1 MIIFGI
7 AIFWHELCTRIYRYK
22 KQTTSHTRPYPYETP
37 QNPNIHTYMDN
48 NFSKDMVSLFHFSKE
63 EAERTECDN
72 VSPEHLLL
80 GMLRQNVS
88 NATRM
93 MHHVQPDLLSLKR
106 HLEKVAREH
115 KASAVPDKNNME
127 LNHEATRLMRLSMLE
142 ARAQHSVE
150 VDTEHLLRAMLK
162 DNGSTIQK
170 LLKEHGLTRENL
182 YGEVQ
187 NGYSQSDDDDRE
199 EAYGSDGEAS
209 GDEDESMSTV
219 GADSSPI
226 LTKKRTKSGTPV
238 LDNFCTDLT
247 EKARKGELDP
257 VVGRE
262 KEMERVAQIL
272 ARRKK
277 NNPILIGEPGVGKSA
292 IVEGLA
298 QRIVKR
304 KVSRQLWNKRVLT
317 LDMAAMVAGTKFRGQ
332 FEERIRNL
340 LQELENNPDIIIYID
355 EIHTIIGAGG
365 SQGSMDAANMLKPA
379 LARGQMQ
386 CIGATTIDEFR
397 KTIEKDGAL
406 DRRFQKIMVAASTA
420 EETLQILYRLRP
432 VYEKHHNVQYTDE
445 ALEACVQLTQRYIS
459 DRSFPDKAIDAMDE
473 SGARTHIFNIP
484 ASTEIDNL
492 ETELR
497 DIEER
502 KNMAISAQN
511 YEAAADL
518 RDELQQKGEQL
529 ELLQKAWIDQHE
541 QKDTRVTAETV
552 AQVVSVM
559 TGIPTHR
566 IGEEE
571 NSRLRR
577 LEKKLQDEVIG
588 QDEAVRKVARA
599 IQRSRVGLKD
609 PNRPIGTFL
618 FVGPTGVGKT
628 YLAKRLALE
637 MFGSE
642 AALIRIDMSEYG
654 EKHTVSRMMGAP
666 PGYVGYEEGGQLTE
680 RVRRKP
686 YSIVLLDEIEKAHP
700 DVFNILLQVM
710 DEGRLTDG
718 NGTTI
723 DFRNTVIIMTS
734 NSGTRQI
741 KDFGSGIG
749 FQSTPTAEE
758 RKQQTRSIVEKALKK
773 QFAPEFLNRLDD
785 IIYFDQL
792 SRQDILRIT
801 NIELKP
807 LLRRIRE
814 MGYTLELSEE
824 TIERI
829 ANEGYDVQYG
839 ARPLRRAI
847 QRIIEDPICEMLLAD
862 TGAGTED
869 GLPGISE
876 DKAIRL

>member
-1 MIIFGI
+1 MASVF
-7 AIFWHELCTRIYRYK
+7 
-22 KQTTSHTRPYPYETP
+22 
-37 QNPNIHTYMDN
+37 
-48 NFSKDMVSLFHFSKE
+48 NFSRE

-93 MHHVQPDLLSLKR
+93 MHRVQPDLLSLKR
-106 HLEKVAREH
+106 HLEKLVGERKVEV
-115 KASAVPDKNNME
+115 VPDKNSME
-127 LNHEATRLMRLSMLE
+127 LNREATRLMRLSILE
-142 ARAQHSVE
+142 ARAQHAEE
-150 VDTEHLLRAMLK
+150 VDTEHLLKAMLK
-162 DNGSTIQK
+162 DQGSPIQK
-170 LLKEHGLTRENL
+170 ILQEHGLTRENI

-187 NGYSQSDDDDRE
+187 YGYSPTDDKDEKDSE
-199 EAYGSDGEAS
+199 EDGFEMS
-209 GDEDESMSTV
+209 GPTDN
-219 GADSSPI
+219 DSPT
-226 LTKKRTKSGTPV
+226 LTKKKTSKTGTPV

-257 VVGRE
+257 VVGRD

-272 ARRKK
+272 SRRKK

-298 QRIVKR
+298 QRIIER
-304 KVSRQLWNKRVLT
+304 KVARQLWGKRVLT
-317 LDMAAMVAGTKFRGQ
+317 LDMAALVAGTKFRGQ
-332 FEERIRNL
+332 FEERVRNL
-340 LQELENNPDIIIYID
+340 LMELEKNPDIIIYID

-406 DRRFQKIMVAASTA
+406 DRRFQKIMVSPTTA
-420 EETLQILYRLRP
+420 EETLQILHRLKP
-432 VYEKHHNVQYTDE
+432 AYEKHHKVHYTDE

-459 DRSFPDKAIDAMDE
+459 DRAFPDKAIDAMDE
-473 SGARTHIFNIP
+473 SGARMHISNIP
-484 ASTEIDNL
+484 TSTEMDKL
-492 ETELR
+492 EEELR
-497 DIEER
+497 SIEER
-502 KNMAISAQN
+502 KNMAIKAQN

-518 RDELQQKGEQL
+518 RDELQMKSEQL
-529 ELLQKAWIDQHE
+529 EQLQQAWVE
-541 QKDTRVTAETV
+541 QQEQNRTEVTGETV
-552 AQVVSVM
+552 AQIVSIM
-559 TGIPTHR
+559 TGIPAHR
-566 IGEEE
+566 IGSEE
-571 NSRLRR
+571 NQRLRM
-577 LEKKLQDEVIG
+577 LDKNLQGNVIG
-588 QDEAVRKVARA
+588 QDDAVRKVVRA

-628 YLAKRLALE
+628 YLTKRLAVE

-642 AALIRIDMSEYG
+642 ASLIRIDMSEYG

-723 DFRNTVIIMTS
+723 DFRNTIIIMTS

-741 KDFGSGIG
+741 KDFGTGIG
-749 FQSTPTAEE
+749 FQSIPTDEE

-792 SRQDILRIT
+792 SRQDIERIAD
-801 NIELKP
+801 IELKP
-807 LLRRIRE
+807 LMRRISE
-814 MGYTLELSEE
+814 MGYTLEISES
-824 TIERI
+824 TKQQIV
-829 ANEGYDVQYG
+829 AEGYDVQYG

-847 QRIIEDPICEMLLAD
+847 QRIIEDPVCEMIL
-862 TGAGTED
+862 EEK
-869 GLPGISE
+869 IE
-876 DKAIRL
+876 DKVIKI

>member
-1 MIIFGI
+1 M
-7 AIFWHELCTRIYRYK
+7 L
-22 KQTTSHTRPYPYETP
+22 
-37 QNPNIHTYMDN
+37 MDN
-48 NFSKDMVSLFHFSKE
+48 KFSNDMASVFNYSRE

-88 NATRM
+88 KATRL
-93 MHHVQPDLLSLKR
+93 MHQVQPDLISLKR
-106 HLEKVAREH
+106 HLERMAHEKKVEV
-115 KASAVPDKNNME
+115 VPDKNSME
-127 LNHEATRLMRLSMLE
+127 LNRDATRLMRLSILE
-142 ARAQHSVE
+142 ARAQHSEE
-150 VDTEHLLRAMLK
+150 VDTEHLLKAMLK
-162 DNGSTIQK
+162 DQGSPIQQ
-170 LLKEHGLTRENL
+170 LLEEHGLTREKL
-182 YGEVQ
+182 YGETRS
-187 NGYSQSDDDDRE
+187 GYSQTDDDDDDQAE
-199 EAYGSDGEAS
+199 SNKGYEMSGGQESD
-209 GDEDESMSTV
+209 
-219 GADSSPI
+219 SPT
-226 LTKKRTKSGTPV
+226 LTKKKAHKSGTPV
-238 LDNFCTDLT
+238 LDNFCIDLT

-298 QRIVKR
+298 QRIIER
-304 KVSRQLWNKRVLT
+304 KVASQLWGKRILT
-317 LDMAAMVAGTKFRGQ
+317 LDMAGMVAGTKFRGQ
-332 FEERIRNL
+332 FEERVRNL
-340 LQELENNPDIIIYID
+340 LMELEANPDVIIYID

-406 DRRFQKIMVAASTA
+406 ERRFQKIIVAQSTA
-420 EETLQILYRLRP
+420 EETLQILHRLRP
-432 VYEKHHNVQYTDE
+432 AYEKHHKVKYTDE
-445 ALEACVQLTQRYIS
+445 ALEACVHLTQRYVS

-473 SGARTHIFNIP
+473 SGARMHIFNIP
-484 ASTEIDNL
+484 ANMEIDNL

-502 KNMAISAQN
+502 KNMAIKAQN
-511 YEAAADL
+511 YETAADL
-518 RDELQQKGEQL
+518 RDELQMKTEQL
-529 ELLQKAWIDQHE
+529 EQLQKAWVE
-541 QKDTRVTAETV
+541 QQEKNYTEVTAETV
-552 AQVVSVM
+552 AQVVSIM
-559 TGIPTHR
+559 TGIPAHR
-566 IGEEE
+566 IGDEE
-571 NSRLRR
+571 NSRLRQ
-577 LEKKLQDEVIG
+577 LEQNLKGSVVG
-588 QDEAVRKVARA
+588 QDDAVLKVTRA

-628 YLAKRLALE
+628 YLTKRLAME

-642 AALIRIDMSEYG
+642 ASLIRIDMSEYG

-741 KDFGSGIG
+741 KDFGTGIG
-749 FQSTPTAEE
+749 FQAMPTDED
-758 RKQQTRSIVEKALKK
+758 RKKQTRSIVEKALKK

-785 IIYFDQL
+785 IVFFDQL
-792 SRQDILRIT
+792 SQDDIRRIT
-801 NIELKP
+801 DIELRP
-807 LLRRIRE
+807 LLRRIKE
-814 MGYTLELSEE
+814 MGYTLELSED
-824 TIERI
+824 TIRKI
-829 ANEGYDVQYG
+829 ATEGYDVQYG

-847 QRIIEDPICEMLLAD
+847 QRIIEDPICEMLLSDKAD
-862 TGAGTED
+862 S
-869 GLPGISE
+869 ISE
-876 DKAIRL
+876 DKVIRL

>member
-1 MIIFGI
+1 
-7 AIFWHELCTRIYRYK
+7 
-22 KQTTSHTRPYPYETP
+22 
-37 QNPNIHTYMDN
+37 MDN
-48 NFSKDMVSLFHFSKE
+48 KFSNDMASVFNFSRE
-63 EAERTECDN
+63 EAERTKCDN

-93 MHHVQPDLLSLKR
+93 MHRVQPDLLSLKR
-106 HLEKVAREH
+106 HLEKMVGERKVEV
-115 KASAVPDKNNME
+115 VPDKNSME
-127 LNHEATRLMRLSMLE
+127 LNREATRLMRLSILE
-142 ARAQHSVE
+142 ARAQHAEE
-150 VDTEHLLRAMLK
+150 VDTEHLLKAMLK
-162 DNGSTIQK
+162 DQGSPIQK
-170 LLKEHGLTRENL
+170 VLQDHGLTRENVC
-182 YGEVQ
+182 GEIQ
-187 NGYSQSDDDDRE
+187 NGYSQTSDDDDVP
-199 EAYGSDGEAS
+199 AGGEYEMSNDDAS
-209 GDEDESMSTV
+209 GD
-219 GADSSPI
+219 SPT
-226 LTKKRTKSGTPV
+226 LTKKKTSKTGTPV

-257 VVGRE
+257 VVGRD

-272 ARRKK
+272 SRRKK

-298 QRIVKR
+298 QRIIER
-304 KVSRQLWNKRVLT
+304 KVARQLWGKRVLT
-317 LDMAAMVAGTKFRGQ
+317 LDMAALVAGTKFRGQ
-332 FEERIRNL
+332 FEERVRNL
-340 LQELENNPDIIIYID
+340 LMELEKNPDIIIYID

-406 DRRFQKIMVAASTA
+406 DRRFQKIMVAPTTA
-420 EETLQILYRLRP
+420 EETLQILHRLKP
-432 VYEKHHNVQYTDE
+432 AYEKHHKVHYTDE

-459 DRSFPDKAIDAMDE
+459 DRAFPDKAIDAMDE
-473 SGARTHIFNIP
+473 SGARMHISNIP
-484 ASTEIDNL
+484 TSTEMDKL
-492 ETELR
+492 EEELR
-497 DIEER
+497 SIEER
-502 KNMAISAQN
+502 KNMAIKAQN

-518 RDELQQKGEQL
+518 RDELQMKSEQL
-529 ELLQKAWIDQHE
+529 EQLQQAWVE
-541 QKDTRVTAETV
+541 QQEQNRTEVTGETV
-552 AQVVSVM
+552 AQIVSIM
-559 TGIPTHR
+559 TGIPAHR
-566 IGEEE
+566 IGSEE
-571 NSRLRR
+571 NQRLRM
-577 LEKKLQDEVIG
+577 LDKNLQGNVIG
-588 QDEAVRKVARA
+588 QDDAVRKVVRA

-628 YLAKRLALE
+628 YLTKRLAVE

-642 AALIRIDMSEYG
+642 ASLIRIDMSEYG

-723 DFRNTVIIMTS
+723 DFRNTIIIMTS

-741 KDFGSGIG
+741 KDFGTGIG
-749 FQSTPTAEE
+749 FQSTPTDEE

-792 SRQDILRIT
+792 SRQDIERIAD
-801 NIELKP
+801 IELKP
-807 LLRRIRE
+807 LMRRISE
-814 MGYTLELSEE
+814 MGYTLEISES
-824 TIERI
+824 TKQQIVS
-829 ANEGYDVQYG
+829 EGYDVQYG

-847 QRIIEDPICEMLLAD
+847 QRIVEDPVCEMILEEKIED
-862 TGAGTED
+862 
-869 GLPGISE
+869 
-876 DKAIRL
+876 KVIRI

>member
-1 MIIFGI
+1 
-7 AIFWHELCTRIYRYK
+7 
-22 KQTTSHTRPYPYETP
+22 
-37 QNPNIHTYMDN
+37 MDN
-48 NFSKDMVSLFHFSKE
+48 KFSKDMTSVFIFSKE

-80 GMLRQNVS
+80 GILRQNVS

-93 MHHVQPDLLSLKR
+93 MYHVQPDLLSLKR
-106 HLEKVAREH
+106 HLEEVAREH
-115 KASAVPDKNNME
+115 KATIVPDKNNME
-127 LNHEATRLMRLSMLE
+127 LSHEATRLMRLSVLE
-142 ARAQHSVE
+142 ARAQHADE
-150 VDTEHLLRAMLK
+150 VDTEHLLKAMLK
-162 DNGSTIQK
+162 DRGSNIQR

-182 YGEVQ
+182 CGEVQ
-187 NGYSQSDDDDRE
+187 DGYSYDNDDDKEDSESSNEEYAMSDSESRE
-199 EAYGSDGEAS
+199 AP
-209 GDEDESMSTV
+209 T
-219 GADSSPI
+219 
-226 LTKKRTKSGTPV
+226 LTKKKTTSGTPV

-247 EKARKGELDP
+247 DKARKGELDP
-257 VVGRE
+257 VVGRD

-272 ARRKK
+272 SRRKK

-298 QRIVKR
+298 QRIVKH
-304 KVSRQLWNKRVLT
+304 KVARQLWNKRVLT

-340 LQELENNPDIIIYID
+340 LHELENNPDIIIYID

-406 DRRFQKIMVAASTA
+406 ERRFQKIMVAPSTA
-420 EETLQILYRLRP
+420 EETLQILHRLRP
-432 VYEKHHNVQYTDE
+432 VYEKHHNVRYTDE
-445 ALEACVQLTQRYIS
+445 ALGACVQLTQRYIS

-473 SGARTHIFNIP
+473 SGARTHISNIP

-502 KNMAISAQN
+502 KNMAISTQN

-518 RDELQQKGEQL
+518 RDELQQKSEQL
-529 ELLQKAWIDQHE
+529 EQLQKAWVNEHE
-541 QKDTRVTAETV
+541 QKDTQVTAETV

-571 NSRLRR
+571 NSRLRQ
-577 LEKKLQDEVIG
+577 LEKNLQANVIG
-588 QDEAVRKVARA
+588 QDEAIRKVARA

-628 YLAKRLALE
+628 YLTKRLALE

-642 AALIRIDMSEYG
+642 TALIRIDMSEYG

-686 YSIVLLDEIEKAHP
+686 YSIVLLDEIEKAHT

-749 FQSTPTAEE
+749 FQSQPTVEE

-785 IIYFDQL
+785 VIYFDQL
-792 SRQDILRIT
+792 SREDIRRIT
-801 NIELKP
+801 DIELQP

-814 MGYTLELSEE
+814 MGYTLELSDE

-829 ANEGYDVQYG
+829 ATEGYDVQYG

-847 QRIIEDPICEMLLAD
+847 QRIIEDPICEILLSDVSESDNAD
-862 TGAGTED
+862 SPRKLSGNT
-869 GLPGISE
+869 
-876 DKAIRL
+876 IRL

>member
-1 MIIFGI
+1 MASVF
-7 AIFWHELCTRIYRYK
+7 
-22 KQTTSHTRPYPYETP
+22 
-37 QNPNIHTYMDN
+37 
-48 NFSKDMVSLFHFSKE
+48 NFSRE

-80 GMLRQNVS
+80 GILRQNVS

-93 MHHVQPDLLSLKR
+93 MHKVQPDLLSLKR
-106 HLEKVAREH
+106 HLEKVVLEKKVAV
-115 KASAVPDKNNME
+115 VPDRNSME
-127 LNHEATRLMRLSMLE
+127 LNRDATRLMRLSVLE
-142 ARAQHSVE
+142 ARAQHSEE
-150 VDTEHLLRAMLK
+150 VDTEHLLKAMLK
-162 DNGSTIQK
+162 DQGSPIQQ
-170 LLKEHGLTRENL
+170 LLEEHGLTRENL
-182 YGEVQ
+182 YGDVKS
-187 NGYSQSDDDDRE
+187 GYSQTDDE
-199 EAYGSDGEAS
+199 EESENGES
-209 GDEDESMSTV
+209 GFKTNDAINNDHPT
-219 GADSSPI
+219 
-226 LTKKRTKSGTPV
+226 LTKNKTAKSGTPV

-272 ARRKK
+272 SRRKK

-298 QRIVKR
+298 QRIIER
-304 KVSRQLWNKRVLT
+304 KVARQLWGKRVLT
-317 LDMAAMVAGTKFRGQ
+317 LDMAALVAGTKFRGQ
-332 FEERIRNL
+332 FEERVRNL
-340 LQELENNPDIIIYID
+340 LMELEKNPNIIIYID

-406 DRRFQKIMVAASTA
+406 DRRFQKIMVSPTTA
-420 EETLQILYRLRP
+420 EETLQILHRLKSA
-432 VYEKHHNVQYTDE
+432 YEKHHKVQYTDE

-459 DRSFPDKAIDAMDE
+459 DRAFPDKAIDAMDE
-473 SGARTHIFNIP
+473 SGARMHISNIP
-484 ASTEIDNL
+484 TSTEMDKL
-492 ETELR
+492 EEELR
-497 DIEER
+497 SIEER
-502 KNMAISAQN
+502 KNMAIKAQN

-518 RDELQQKGEQL
+518 RDELQMKSEQL
-529 ELLQKAWIDQHE
+529 ERLQQAWVE
-541 QKDTRVTAETV
+541 QQEQNRSEVTSETV
-552 AQVVSVM
+552 AQIVSIM
-559 TGIPTHR
+559 TGIPAHR
-566 IGEEE
+566 IGSEE
-571 NSRLRR
+571 NQRLRM
-577 LEKKLQDEVIG
+577 LDKNLQGNVIG
-588 QDEAVRKVARA
+588 QDEAVRKVVRA

-628 YLAKRLALE
+628 YLTKRLALE

-642 AALIRIDMSEYG
+642 ASLIRIDMSEYG

-723 DFRNTVIIMTS
+723 DFRNTIIIMTS

-741 KDFGSGIG
+741 KDFGTGIG
-749 FQSTPTAEE
+749 FQTTPSDEE
-758 RKQQTRSIVEKALKK
+758 RKQQTRAIVEKALKK

-792 SRQDILRIT
+792 SRQDIQKIAE
-801 NIELKP
+801 IELKP
-807 LLRRIRE
+807 LVRRISE
-814 MGYTLELSEE
+814 MGYTLEISEK
-824 TIERI
+824 TKDRI
-829 ANEGYDVQYG
+829 VAEGYDLQYG

-847 QRIIEDPICEMLLAD
+847 QRLIEDPICEMLLANQIE
-862 TGAGTED
+862 GQVIK
-869 GLPGISE
+869 L
-876 DKAIRL
+876 

>member
-1 MIIFGI
+1 
-7 AIFWHELCTRIYRYK
+7 
-22 KQTTSHTRPYPYETP
+22 
-37 QNPNIHTYMDN
+37 MDN
-48 NFSKDMVSLFHFSKE
+48 KFSNDMASVFNFSRE
-63 EAERTECDN
+63 EAQRTECDN

-88 NATRM
+88 KTTRL
-93 MHHVQPDLLSLKR
+93 MHEIQPDLLSLKR
-106 HLEKVAREH
+106 HLEKRVGEKKVAV
-115 KASAVPDKNNME
+115 VPDKNAIEMNR
-127 LNHEATRLMRLSMLE
+127 EATRLMRLSILE
-142 ARAQHSVE
+142 ARAQHADE
-150 VDTEHLLRAMLK
+150 VDTEHLLKAMLK
-162 DNGSTIQK
+162 DQGSPIQQI
-170 LLKEHGLTRENL
+170 LEEHGLTRENL
-182 YGEVQ
+182 FGDVR
-187 NGYSQSDDDDRE
+187 NGYSHTN
-199 EAYGSDGEAS
+199 
-209 GDEDESMSTV
+209 DEDDENENGSTDDGFELS
-219 GADSSPI
+219 GAADNDSPI
-226 LTKKRTKSGTPV
+226 LTKKKTSKTGTPV

-272 ARRKK
+272 SRRKK

-298 QRIVKR
+298 QRIIER
-304 KVSRQLWNKRVLT
+304 KVARQLWGKRVLT
-317 LDMAAMVAGTKFRGQ
+317 LDMAALVAGTKFRGQ
-332 FEERIRNL
+332 FEERVRNL
-340 LQELENNPDIIIYID
+340 LMELEKNPDIIIYID

-406 DRRFQKIMVAASTA
+406 DRRFQKIMVSPTTA
-420 EETLQILYRLRP
+420 EETLQILHRLKSA
-432 VYEKHHNVQYTDE
+432 YEKHHKVQYTDE

-459 DRSFPDKAIDAMDE
+459 DQAFPDKAIDAMDE
-473 SGARTHIFNIP
+473 SGARMHISNIP
-484 ASTEIDNL
+484 TSTEMDKL
-492 ETELR
+492 EEELR
-497 DIEER
+497 SIEER
-502 KNMAISAQN
+502 KNMAIKAQN

-518 RDELQQKGEQL
+518 RDELQMKSEQL
-529 ELLQKAWIDQHE
+529 ERLQQAWVE
-541 QKDTRVTAETV
+541 QQEQNRSEVTSETV
-552 AQVVSVM
+552 AQIVSIM
-559 TGIPTHR
+559 TGIPAHR
-566 IGEEE
+566 IGSEE
-571 NSRLRR
+571 NQRLRM
-577 LEKKLQDEVIG
+577 LDKNLQGNVIG
-588 QDEAVRKVARA
+588 QDEAVRKVVRA

-628 YLAKRLALE
+628 YLTKRLALE

-642 AALIRIDMSEYG
+642 ASLIRIDMSEYG

-723 DFRNTVIIMTS
+723 DFRNTIIIMTS

-741 KDFGSGIG
+741 KDFGTGIG
-749 FQSTPTAEE
+749 FQTAPSDEE
-758 RKQQTRSIVEKALKK
+758 RKQQTRAIVEKALKK

-792 SRQDILRIT
+792 SRQDIQKIAE
-801 NIELKP
+801 IELKP
-807 LLRRIRE
+807 LVRRISE
-814 MGYTLELSEE
+814 MGYTLEISEK
-824 TIERI
+824 TKDRI
-829 ANEGYDVQYG
+829 VAEGYDLQYG

-847 QRIIEDPICEMLLAD
+847 QRLIEDPICEMLLANQIE
-862 TGAGTED
+862 GQVIK
-869 GLPGISE
+869 L
-876 DKAIRL
+876 

>member
-1 MIIFGI
+1 MASVF
-7 AIFWHELCTRIYRYK
+7 
-22 KQTTSHTRPYPYETP
+22 
-37 QNPNIHTYMDN
+37 N
-48 NFSKDMVSLFHFSKE
+48 FSKE

-80 GMLRQNVS
+80 GILRQNVS
-88 NATRM
+88 KATRM
-93 MHHVQPDLLSLKR
+93 MYKVQPDLLSLKR
-106 HLEKVAREH
+106 HLEKVARER
-115 KASAVPDKNNME
+115 KVATVPDRNSLE
-127 LNHEATRLMRLSMLE
+127 LNREATRLMRLSVLE
-142 ARAQHSVE
+142 ARAQHSEE

-162 DNGSTIQK
+162 DQGSPIQQ
-170 LLKEHGLTRENL
+170 LLEEHGLTRENV
-182 YGEVQ
+182 YGDVKD
-187 NGYSQSDDDDRE
+187 GYSHLD
-199 EAYGSDGEAS
+199 
-209 GDEDESMSTV
+209 DEDESEKSDGRFETS
-219 GADSSPI
+219 GFIDKDSST
-226 LTKKRTKSGTPV
+226 LTMKKSSKSGTPV

-247 EKARKGELDP
+247 AKARKGELDP

-272 ARRKK
+272 SRRKK

-298 QRIVKR
+298 QRIVER
-304 KVSRQLWNKRVLT
+304 KVARQLWGKRILT
-317 LDMAAMVAGTKFRGQ
+317 LDMASMVAGTKFRGQ
-332 FEERIRNL
+332 FEERVRNL
-340 LQELENNPDIIIYID
+340 LQELEANPDVIIYID

-406 DRRFQKIMVAASTA
+406 DRRFQKIIVAQSTA

-432 VYEKHHNVQYTDE
+432 AYEKHHKVQYTDE
-445 ALEACVQLTQRYIS
+445 ALDACVRLTQRYVS

-473 SGARTHIFNIP
+473 SGARMHIFNIP
-484 ASTEIDNL
+484 ANMEIDNL

-502 KNMAISAQN
+502 KNMAIKSQN

-518 RDELQQKGEQL
+518 RDELQMKSEQL
-529 ELLQKAWIDQHE
+529 EQLQRAWVEE
-541 QKDTRVTAETV
+541 QEQNHTLVTEDTV
-552 AQVVSVM
+552 AQVVSIM
-559 TGIPTHR
+559 TGIPAHR
-566 IGEEE
+566 IGDEE
-571 NSRLRR
+571 NTRLRQ
-577 LEKKLQDEVIG
+577 LHKNLHDCVVG
-588 QDEAVRKVARA
+588 QDEAVQKVARA

-628 YLAKRLALE
+628 YLTKRLAVE

-642 AALIRIDMSEYG
+642 ASLIRIDMSEYG

-723 DFRNTVIIMTS
+723 DFRNTIIIMTS

-741 KDFGSGIG
+741 KDFGTGIG
-749 FQSTPTAEE
+749 FQNRSTDED

-785 IIYFDQL
+785 IVYFDQL
-792 SRQDILRIT
+792 SREDIRRIAD
-801 NIELKP
+801 IELKP
-807 LLRRIRE
+807 LLRRIKE
-814 MGYTLELSEE
+814 MGYTLELSDK
-824 TIERI
+824 TIEQI
-829 ANEGYDVQYG
+829 ATEGYDVQYG

-847 QRIIEDPICEMLLAD
+847 QRIIEDPICEMLLA
-862 TGAGTED
+862 EHSE
-869 GLPGISE
+869 GIDE
-876 DKAIRL
+876 NRVIRL

>member
-1 MIIFGI
+1 MNNKFSNDM
-7 AIFWHELCTRIYRYK
+7 ASVF
-22 KQTTSHTRPYPYETP
+22 
-37 QNPNIHTYMDN
+37 
-48 NFSKDMVSLFHFSKE
+48 NFSRE

-88 NATRM
+88 KTTRL
-93 MHHVQPDLLSLKR
+93 MHQVQPDLLSLKH
-106 HLEKVAREH
+106 HLEKMVREKKVAV
-115 KASAVPDKNNME
+115 VPDKNAME
-127 LNHEATRLMRLSMLE
+127 LNRDATRLMRLSILE
-142 ARAQHSVE
+142 ARAQHSDE
-150 VDTEHLLRAMLK
+150 VDTEHLLKAMLK
-162 DNGSTIQK
+162 DQGSPIQQI
-170 LLKEHGLTRENL
+170 LEEHGLTRENL
-182 YGEVQ
+182 YGDVKS
-187 NGYSQSDDDDRE
+187 GYSHTD
-199 EAYGSDGEAS
+199 
-209 GDEDESMSTV
+209 DEDEKDGEDDGFEMS
-219 GADSSPI
+219 GPAENDSPT
-226 LTKKRTKSGTPV
+226 LTKKKTSKSGTPV

-257 VVGRE
+257 VVGRD

-272 ARRKK
+272 SRRKK

-298 QRIVKR
+298 QRIIER
-304 KVSRQLWNKRVLT
+304 KVARQLWGKRVLT
-317 LDMAAMVAGTKFRGQ
+317 LDMAALVAGTKFRGQ
-332 FEERIRNL
+332 FEERVRNL
-340 LQELENNPDIIIYID
+340 LMELEKNPDIIIYID

-406 DRRFQKIMVAASTA
+406 DRRFQKIMVAPTTA
-420 EETLQILYRLRP
+420 EETLQILHRLKP
-432 VYEKHHNVQYTDE
+432 AYEKHHKVHYTDE

-459 DRSFPDKAIDAMDE
+459 DRAFPDKAIDVMDE
-473 SGARTHIFNIP
+473 SGARMHISNIP
-484 ASTEIDNL
+484 TSTEMDKL
-492 ETELR
+492 EEELR
-497 DIEER
+497 SIEER
-502 KNMAISAQN
+502 KNMAIKAQN

-518 RDELQQKGEQL
+518 RDELQMKSEQL
-529 ELLQKAWIDQHE
+529 EQLQQAWVE
-541 QKDTRVTAETV
+541 QQEQNRTEVTGETV
-552 AQVVSVM
+552 AQIVSIM
-559 TGIPTHR
+559 TGIPAHR
-566 IGEEE
+566 IGSEE
-571 NSRLRR
+571 NQRLRM
-577 LEKKLQDEVIG
+577 LDKNLQGNVIG
-588 QDEAVRKVARA
+588 QDDAVRKVVRA

-628 YLAKRLALE
+628 YLTKRLAVE

-642 AALIRIDMSEYG
+642 ASLIRIDMSEYG

-723 DFRNTVIIMTS
+723 DFRNTIIIMTS

-741 KDFGSGIG
+741 KDFGTGIG
-749 FQSTPTAEE
+749 FQSTPTDEE

-792 SRQDILRIT
+792 SREDIQKIAD
-801 NIELKP
+801 IELKP
-807 LLRRIRE
+807 LLRRISE
-814 MGYTLELSEE
+814 MGYTLEISDS
-824 TIERI
+824 TKQQIV
-829 ANEGYDVQYG
+829 AEGYDVQYG

-847 QRIIEDPICEMLLAD
+847 QRIIEDPVCEMIL
-862 TGAGTED
+862 EER
-869 GLPGISE
+869 IE
-876 DKAIRL
+876 DKVIRI

>member
-1 MIIFGI
+1 MPTNI
-7 AIFWHELCTRIYRYK
+7 
-22 KQTTSHTRPYPYETP
+22 KQGSISHFYT
-37 QNPNIHTYMDN
+37 MDN
-48 NFSKDMVSLFHFSKE
+48 KFSNDMASVFNFSRE
-63 EAERTECDN
+63 EAERTKCDN

-93 MHHVQPDLLSLKR
+93 MHRVQPDLLSLKR
-106 HLEKVAREH
+106 HLEKMVGERKVEV
-115 KASAVPDKNNME
+115 VPDKNSME
-127 LNHEATRLMRLSMLE
+127 LNREATRLMRLSILE
-142 ARAQHSVE
+142 ARAQHAEE
-150 VDTEHLLRAMLK
+150 VDTEHLLKAMLK
-162 DNGSTIQK
+162 DQGSPIQK
-170 LLKEHGLTRENL
+170 VLQDHGLTRENVC
-182 YGEVQ
+182 GEIQ
-187 NGYSQSDDDDRE
+187 NGYSQTSDDDDVP
-199 EAYGSDGEAS
+199 AGGEYEMSNDDAS
-209 GDEDESMSTV
+209 GD
-219 GADSSPI
+219 SPT
-226 LTKKRTKSGTPV
+226 LTKKKTSKTGTPV

-257 VVGRE
+257 VVGRD

-272 ARRKK
+272 SRRKK

-298 QRIVKR
+298 QRIIER
-304 KVSRQLWNKRVLT
+304 KVARQLWGKRVLT
-317 LDMAAMVAGTKFRGQ
+317 LDMAALVAGTKFRGQ
-332 FEERIRNL
+332 FEERVRNL
-340 LQELENNPDIIIYID
+340 LMELEKNPDIIIYID

-406 DRRFQKIMVAASTA
+406 DRRFQKIMVAPTTA
-420 EETLQILYRLRP
+420 EETLQILHRLKP
-432 VYEKHHNVQYTDE
+432 AYEKHHKVHYTDE

-459 DRSFPDKAIDAMDE
+459 DRAFPDKAIDAMDE
-473 SGARTHIFNIP
+473 SGARMHISNIP
-484 ASTEIDNL
+484 TSTEMDKL
-492 ETELR
+492 EEELR
-497 DIEER
+497 SIEER
-502 KNMAISAQN
+502 KNMAIKAQN

-518 RDELQQKGEQL
+518 RDELQMKSEQL
-529 ELLQKAWIDQHE
+529 EQLQQAWVE
-541 QKDTRVTAETV
+541 QQEQNRTEVTGETV
-552 AQVVSVM
+552 AQIVSIM
-559 TGIPTHR
+559 TGIPAHR
-566 IGEEE
+566 IGSEE
-571 NSRLRR
+571 NQRLRM
-577 LEKKLQDEVIG
+577 LDKNLQGNVIG
-588 QDEAVRKVARA
+588 QDDAVRKVVRA

-628 YLAKRLALE
+628 YLTKRLAVE

-642 AALIRIDMSEYG
+642 ASLIRIDMSEYG

-723 DFRNTVIIMTS
+723 DFRNTIIIMTS

-741 KDFGSGIG
+741 KDFGTGIG
-749 FQSTPTAEE
+749 FQSMPTDEE

-792 SRQDILRIT
+792 SRQDIERIAD
-801 NIELKP
+801 IELKP
-807 LLRRIRE
+807 LMRRISE
-814 MGYTLELSEE
+814 MGYTLEISES
-824 TIERI
+824 TKQQIV
-829 ANEGYDVQYG
+829 AEGYDVQYG

-847 QRIIEDPICEMLLAD
+847 QRIIEDPVCEMIL
-862 TGAGTED
+862 EEK
-869 GLPGISE
+869 IE
-876 DKAIRL
+876 DKIIRI

>member
-1 MIIFGI
+1 MASVF
-7 AIFWHELCTRIYRYK
+7 
-22 KQTTSHTRPYPYETP
+22 
-37 QNPNIHTYMDN
+37 N
-48 NFSKDMVSLFHFSKE
+48 FSKE

-80 GMLRQNVS
+80 GILRQNVS
-88 NATRM
+88 KATRM
-93 MHHVQPDLLSLKR
+93 MYKVQPDLLSLKR
-106 HLEKVAREH
+106 HLEKVARER
-115 KASAVPDKNNME
+115 KVATVPDRNSLE
-127 LNHEATRLMRLSMLE
+127 LNREATRLMRLSVLE
-142 ARAQHSVE
+142 ARAQHSEE

-162 DNGSTIQK
+162 DQGSPIQQ
-170 LLKEHGLTRENL
+170 LLEEHGLTRENV
-182 YGEVQ
+182 YGDVKD
-187 NGYSQSDDDDRE
+187 GYSQMDDEDKSE
-199 EAYGSDGEAS
+199 KSDGRFETS
-209 GDEDESMSTV
+209 GSIDKESSTLTMKK
-219 GADSSPI
+219 SS
-226 LTKKRTKSGTPV
+226 KSGTPV

-247 EKARKGELDP
+247 AKARKGELDP

-272 ARRKK
+272 SRRKK

-298 QRIVKR
+298 QRIVER
-304 KVSRQLWNKRVLT
+304 KVARQLWGKRILT
-317 LDMAAMVAGTKFRGQ
+317 LDMASMVAGTKFRGQ
-332 FEERIRNL
+332 FEERVRNL
-340 LQELENNPDIIIYID
+340 LQELEANPDVIIYID

-406 DRRFQKIMVAASTA
+406 DRRFQKIIVAQSTA

-432 VYEKHHNVQYTDE
+432 AYEKHHKVQYTDE
-445 ALEACVQLTQRYIS
+445 ALDACVRLTQRYVS

-473 SGARTHIFNIP
+473 SGARMHIFNIP
-484 ASTEIDNL
+484 ANMEIDNL

-502 KNMAISAQN
+502 KNMAIKSQN

-518 RDELQQKGEQL
+518 RDELQMKSEQL
-529 ELLQKAWIDQHE
+529 EQLQRAWVEE
-541 QKDTRVTAETV
+541 QEQNHTLVTEDTV
-552 AQVVSVM
+552 AQVVSIM
-559 TGIPTHR
+559 TGIPAHR
-566 IGEEE
+566 IGDEE
-571 NSRLRR
+571 NTRLRQ
-577 LEKKLQDEVIG
+577 LHKNLHDCVVG
-588 QDEAVRKVARA
+588 QDEAVQKVARA

-628 YLAKRLALE
+628 YLTKRLAVE

-642 AALIRIDMSEYG
+642 ASLIRIDMSEYG

-723 DFRNTVIIMTS
+723 DFRNTIIIMTS

-741 KDFGSGIG
+741 KDFGTGIG
-749 FQSTPTAEE
+749 FQNRSTDED

-785 IIYFDQL
+785 IVYFDQL
-792 SRQDILRIT
+792 SREDIRRIAD
-801 NIELKP
+801 IELKP
-807 LLRRIRE
+807 LLRRIKE
-814 MGYTLELSEE
+814 MGYTLELSDK
-824 TIERI
+824 TIEQI
-829 ANEGYDVQYG
+829 ATEGYDVQYG

-847 QRIIEDPICEMLLAD
+847 QRIIEDPICEMLLA
-862 TGAGTED
+862 EHSE
-869 GLPGISE
+869 GIDE
-876 DKAIRL
+876 NRVIRL

>member
-1 MIIFGI
+1 
-7 AIFWHELCTRIYRYK
+7 
-22 KQTTSHTRPYPYETP
+22 
-37 QNPNIHTYMDN
+37 MDN
-48 NFSKDMVSLFHFSKE
+48 KFSNDMASVFNFSRE

-88 NATRM
+88 KATRLM
-93 MHHVQPDLLSLKR
+93 SKIQPDLLSLKR
-106 HLEKVAREH
+106 HLEKVARER
-115 KASAVPDKNNME
+115 KVAVVPDKSSME
-127 LNHEATRLMRLSMLE
+127 LNRDATRLMRLSVLE
-142 ARAQHSVE
+142 ARAQHSEE
-150 VDTEHLLRAMLK
+150 VDTEHLLKAMLK
-162 DNGSTIQK
+162 DQGSSIQQ
-170 LLKEHGLTRENL
+170 LLEEHGLTRENL
-182 YGEVQ
+182 YGDVKS
-187 NGYSQSDDDDRE
+187 GYSHTGNDDDQEGGDNAFE
-199 EAYGSDGEAS
+199 MSGASDNDAS
-209 GDEDESMSTV
+209 STV
-219 GADSSPI
+219 I
-226 LTKKRTKSGTPV
+226 KKKVTKSGTPV

-272 ARRKK
+272 SRRKK

-298 QRIVKR
+298 QRIVER
-304 KVSRQLWNKRVLT
+304 KVARQLWGKRILT
-317 LDMAAMVAGTKFRGQ
+317 LDMASMVAGTKFRGQ
-332 FEERIRNL
+332 FEERVRNL
-340 LQELENNPDIIIYID
+340 LQELESNPDVIIYID

-406 DRRFQKIMVAASTA
+406 DRRFQKIMVVASTQ
-420 EETLQILYRLRP
+420 EETLQILHRLRP
-432 VYEKHHNVQYTDE
+432 AYEKHHKVQYTDE
-445 ALEACVQLTQRYIS
+445 ALDACVRLTQRYIS

-473 SGARTHIFNIP
+473 SGARMHIFNIP
-484 ASTEIDNL
+484 ANMEIDNL
-492 ETELR
+492 ETELC

-502 KNMAISAQN
+502 KNLAIKAQN
-511 YEAAADL
+511 YETAADL
-518 RDELQQKGEQL
+518 RDELQMKSEQL
-529 ELLQKAWIDQHE
+529 EALQRAWAEE
-541 QKDTRVTAETV
+541 QEKNYTQVTAETV
-552 AQVVSVM
+552 AQVVSIM
-559 TGIPTHR
+559 TGIPAHR
-566 IGEEE
+566 IGDEE
-571 NSRLRR
+571 NNRLRQ
-577 LEKKLQDEVIG
+577 LENNLRESVVG
-588 QDEAVRKVARA
+588 QDEAVRKVTRA

-628 YLAKRLALE
+628 YLTKRLALE
-637 MFGSE
+637 MFGSDS
-642 AALIRIDMSEYG
+642 ALIRIDMSEYG

-686 YSIVLLDEIEKAHP
+686 YSIVLLDEIEKAHA

-723 DFRNTVIIMTS
+723 DFRNTIIIMTS

-741 KDFGSGIG
+741 KDFGTGIG
-749 FQSTPTAEE
+749 FQSVVTDED
-758 RKQQTRSIVEKALKK
+758 RKNQTRSIVEKALKK

-785 IIYFDQL
+785 IVYFDQL
-792 SRQDILRIT
+792 SREDIRRIAD
-801 NIELKP
+801 IELRP
-807 LLRRIRE
+807 LLRRIAE
-814 MGYTLELSEE
+814 MGYTLELSDK
-824 TIERI
+824 TIEKI
-829 ANEGYDVQYG
+829 ASEGYDVQYG

-862 TGAGTED
+862 TPESVG
-869 GLPGISE
+869 E
-876 DKAIRL
+876 DKVIRL

>member
-1 MIIFGI
+1 M
-7 AIFWHELCTRIYRYK
+7 L
-22 KQTTSHTRPYPYETP
+22 
-37 QNPNIHTYMDN
+37 MDN
-48 NFSKDMVSLFHFSKE
+48 KFSNDMASVFNYSRE

-88 NATRM
+88 KATRL
-93 MHHVQPDLLSLKR
+93 MHQVQPDLISLKR
-106 HLEKVAREH
+106 HLERMAHEKKVEV
-115 KASAVPDKNNME
+115 VPDKNSME
-127 LNHEATRLMRLSMLE
+127 LNRDATRLMRLSILE
-142 ARAQHSVE
+142 ARAQHSEE
-150 VDTEHLLRAMLK
+150 VDTEHLLKAMLK
-162 DNGSTIQK
+162 DQGSPIQQ
-170 LLKEHGLTRENL
+170 LLEEHGLTREKL
-182 YGEVQ
+182 YGETR
-187 NGYSQSDDDDRE
+187 NGYSQTDDDD
-199 EAYGSDGEAS
+199 D
-209 GDEDESMSTV
+209 DQ
-219 GADSSPI
+219 ADSNKGYEMSGGQESDSPT
-226 LTKKRTKSGTPV
+226 LTKKKAHKSGTPV
-238 LDNFCTDLT
+238 LDNFCIDLT

-272 ARRKK
+272 SRRKK

-298 QRIVKR
+298 QRIIER
-304 KVSRQLWNKRVLT
+304 KVASQLWGKRILT
-317 LDMAAMVAGTKFRGQ
+317 LDMAGMVAGTKFRGQ
-332 FEERIRNL
+332 FEERVRNL
-340 LQELENNPDIIIYID
+340 LMELEANPDVIIYID

-406 DRRFQKIMVAASTA
+406 ERRFQKIIVAQSTA
-420 EETLQILYRLRP
+420 EETLQILHRLRP
-432 VYEKHHNVQYTDE
+432 AYEKHHKVKYTDE
-445 ALEACVQLTQRYIS
+445 ALEACVHLTQRYVS

-473 SGARTHIFNIP
+473 SGARMHIFNIP
-484 ASTEIDNL
+484 ANMEIDNL

-502 KNMAISAQN
+502 KNMAIKAQN
-511 YEAAADL
+511 YETAADL
-518 RDELQQKGEQL
+518 RDELQMKTEQL
-529 ELLQKAWIDQHE
+529 EQLQKAWVE
-541 QKDTRVTAETV
+541 QQEKNYTEVTAETV
-552 AQVVSVM
+552 AQVVSIM
-559 TGIPTHR
+559 TGIPAHR
-566 IGEEE
+566 IGDEE
-571 NSRLRR
+571 NSRLRL
-577 LEKKLQDEVIG
+577 LEQNLKGSVVG
-588 QDEAVRKVARA
+588 QDDAVLKVTRA

-628 YLAKRLALE
+628 YLTKRLAME

-642 AALIRIDMSEYG
+642 ASLIRIDMSEYG

-741 KDFGSGIG
+741 KDFGTGIG
-749 FQSTPTAEE
+749 FQAMPTDED
-758 RKQQTRSIVEKALKK
+758 RKKQTRSIVEKALKK

-785 IIYFDQL
+785 IVFFDQL
-792 SRQDILRIT
+792 SQDDIRRIT
-801 NIELKP
+801 DIELRP
-807 LLRRIRE
+807 LLRRIKE
-814 MGYTLELSEE
+814 MGYTLELSED
-824 TIERI
+824 TINKI
-829 ANEGYDVQYG
+829 ATEGYDVQYG

-847 QRIIEDPICEMLLAD
+847 QRIIEDPICEMLLSDKAD
-862 TGAGTED
+862 
-869 GLPGISE
+869 GISE
-876 DKAIRL
+876 DKVIRL

>member
-1 MIIFGI
+1 M
-7 AIFWHELCTRIYRYK
+7 L
-22 KQTTSHTRPYPYETP
+22 
-37 QNPNIHTYMDN
+37 MDN
-48 NFSKDMVSLFHFSKE
+48 KFSNDMASVFNYSRE

-88 NATRM
+88 KATRL
-93 MHHVQPDLLSLKR
+93 MHQVQPDLISLKR
-106 HLEKVAREH
+106 HLERMAHEKKVEV
-115 KASAVPDKNNME
+115 VPDKNSME
-127 LNHEATRLMRLSMLE
+127 LNRDATRLMRLSILE
-142 ARAQHSVE
+142 ARAQHSEE
-150 VDTEHLLRAMLK
+150 VDTEHLLKAMLK
-162 DNGSTIQK
+162 DQGSPIQQ
-170 LLKEHGLTRENL
+170 LLEEHGLTREKL
-182 YGEVQ
+182 YGETR
-187 NGYSQSDDDDRE
+187 NGYSQTDDDDDDQAE
-199 EAYGSDGEAS
+199 SNKGYEMSGGQESD
-209 GDEDESMSTV
+209 
-219 GADSSPI
+219 SPT
-226 LTKKRTKSGTPV
+226 LTKKKAHKSGTPV
-238 LDNFCTDLT
+238 LDNFCIDLT

-298 QRIVKR
+298 QRIVER
-304 KVSRQLWNKRVLT
+304 KVASQLWGKRILT
-317 LDMAAMVAGTKFRGQ
+317 LDMAGMVAGTKFRGQ
-332 FEERIRNL
+332 FEERVRNL
-340 LQELENNPDIIIYID
+340 LIELEANPDVIIYID

-406 DRRFQKIMVAASTA
+406 ERRFQKIIVAQSTA
-420 EETLQILYRLRP
+420 EETLQILHRLRP
-432 VYEKHHNVQYTDE
+432 AYEKHHKVKYTDE
-445 ALEACVQLTQRYIS
+445 ALEACVHLTQRYVS

-473 SGARTHIFNIP
+473 SGARMHIFNIP
-484 ASTEIDNL
+484 ANMEIDNL

-502 KNMAISAQN
+502 KNMAIKAQN
-511 YEAAADL
+511 YETAADL
-518 RDELQQKGEQL
+518 RDELQMKTEQL
-529 ELLQKAWIDQHE
+529 EQLQKAWVE
-541 QKDTRVTAETV
+541 QQEKNYTEVTAETV
-552 AQVVSVM
+552 AQVVSIM
-559 TGIPTHR
+559 TGIPAHR
-566 IGEEE
+566 IGDEE
-571 NSRLRR
+571 NSRLRL
-577 LEKKLQDEVIG
+577 LEQNLKGSVVG
-588 QDEAVRKVARA
+588 QDDAVLKVTRA

-628 YLAKRLALE
+628 YLTKRLAME

-642 AALIRIDMSEYG
+642 ASLIRIDMSEYG

-741 KDFGSGIG
+741 KDFGTGIG
-749 FQSTPTAEE
+749 FQAMPTDED
-758 RKQQTRSIVEKALKK
+758 RKKQTRSIVEKALKK

-785 IIYFDQL
+785 IVFFDQL
-792 SRQDILRIT
+792 SQEDIRRIT
-801 NIELKP
+801 DIELRP
-807 LLRRIRE
+807 LLRRIKE
-814 MGYTLELSEE
+814 MGYTLELSED
-824 TIERI
+824 TINKI
-829 ANEGYDVQYG
+829 ATEGYDVQYG

-847 QRIIEDPICEMLLAD
+847 QRIIEDPICEMLLSDKAD
-862 TGAGTED
+862 
-869 GLPGISE
+869 GISE
-876 DKAIRL
+876 DKVIRL

>member
-1 MIIFGI
+1 
-7 AIFWHELCTRIYRYK
+7 
-22 KQTTSHTRPYPYETP
+22 
-37 QNPNIHTYMDN
+37 MDN
-48 NFSKDMVSLFHFSKE
+48 KFSNDMASVFNFSRE

-88 NATRM
+88 KTTRL
-93 MHHVQPDLLSLKR
+93 MHQVQPDLLSLKR
-106 HLEKVAREH
+106 HLEKMVRE
-115 KASAVPDKNNME
+115 KKVGVVPDKNAME
-127 LNHEATRLMRLSMLE
+127 LNRDATRLMRLSILE
-142 ARAQHSVE
+142 ARAQHSDE
-150 VDTEHLLRAMLK
+150 VDTEHLLKAMLK
-162 DNGSTIQK
+162 DQGSPIQQI
-170 LLKEHGLTRENL
+170 LEEHGLTRENL
-182 YGEVQ
+182 YGDVKS
-187 NGYSQSDDDDRE
+187 GYSHTD
-199 EAYGSDGEAS
+199 
-209 GDEDESMSTV
+209 DEDEKDGEDDGFEMS
-219 GADSSPI
+219 GPAENDSPT
-226 LTKKRTKSGTPV
+226 LTKKKTSKTGTPV

-257 VVGRE
+257 VVGRD

-272 ARRKK
+272 SRRKK

-298 QRIVKR
+298 QRIIER
-304 KVSRQLWNKRVLT
+304 KVARQLWGKRVLT
-317 LDMAAMVAGTKFRGQ
+317 LDMAALVAGTKFRGQ
-332 FEERIRNL
+332 FEERVRNL
-340 LQELENNPDIIIYID
+340 LMELEKNPDIIIYID

-406 DRRFQKIMVAASTA
+406 DRRFQKIMVAPTTA
-420 EETLQILYRLRP
+420 EETLQILHRLKP
-432 VYEKHHNVQYTDE
+432 VYEKHHKVHYTDE

-459 DRSFPDKAIDAMDE
+459 DRAFPDKAIDAMDE
-473 SGARTHIFNIP
+473 SGARMHISNIP
-484 ASTEIDNL
+484 TSTEMDKL
-492 ETELR
+492 EEELR
-497 DIEER
+497 SIEER
-502 KNMAISAQN
+502 KNMAIKAQN

-518 RDELQQKGEQL
+518 RDELQMKSEQL
-529 ELLQKAWIDQHE
+529 EQLQQAWVE
-541 QKDTRVTAETV
+541 QQEQNRTEVTGETV
-552 AQVVSVM
+552 AQIVSIM
-559 TGIPTHR
+559 TGIPAHR
-566 IGEEE
+566 IGSEE
-571 NSRLRR
+571 NQRLRM
-577 LEKKLQDEVIG
+577 LDKNLQGNVIG
-588 QDEAVRKVARA
+588 QDDAVRKVVRA

-628 YLAKRLALE
+628 YLTKRLAVE

-642 AALIRIDMSEYG
+642 ASLIRIDMSEYG

-723 DFRNTVIIMTS
+723 DFRNTIIIMTS

-741 KDFGSGIG
+741 KDFGTGIG
-749 FQSTPTAEE
+749 FQSTPTDEE

-792 SRQDILRIT
+792 SRQDIERIAD
-801 NIELKP
+801 IELKP
-807 LLRRIRE
+807 LMRRISE
-814 MGYTLELSEE
+814 MGYTLELSES
-824 TIERI
+824 TKQQIVS
-829 ANEGYDVQYG
+829 EGYDVQYG

-847 QRIIEDPICEMLLAD
+847 QRIIEDPVCEMILTD
-862 TGAGTED
+862 QIEGD
-869 GLPGISE
+869 I
-876 DKAIRL
+876 IRI

>member
-1 MIIFGI
+1 MASVF
-7 AIFWHELCTRIYRYK
+7 
-22 KQTTSHTRPYPYETP
+22 
-37 QNPNIHTYMDN
+37 
-48 NFSKDMVSLFHFSKE
+48 NFSRE

-80 GMLRQNVS
+80 GILRQNVS

-93 MHHVQPDLLSLKR
+93 MYKVQPDLLSLKR
-106 HLEKVAREH
+106 HLEKVVRE
-115 KASAVPDKNNME
+115 KSVAVVPDRNSME
-127 LNHEATRLMRLSMLE
+127 LNRDATRLMRLSVLE
-142 ARAQHSVE
+142 ARAQHSKE
-150 VDTEHLLRAMLK
+150 VDTEHLLKAMLK
-162 DNGSTIQK
+162 DQGSPIQQ
-170 LLKEHGLTRENL
+170 LLEEHGLTRENV
-182 YGEVQ
+182 YGEVKS
-187 NGYSQSDDDDRE
+187 GYSQTDDEGDTSSGE
-199 EAYGSDGEAS
+199 EGFETSGSIEND
-209 GDEDESMSTV
+209 
-219 GADSSPI
+219 SPI
-226 LTKKRTKSGTPV
+226 LTKKKSSKSGTPV

-247 EKARKGELDP
+247 AKARNGELDP

-272 ARRKK
+272 SRRKK

-298 QRIVKR
+298 QRIVER
-304 KVSRQLWNKRVLT
+304 KVARQLWDKRILT
-317 LDMAAMVAGTKFRGQ
+317 LDMASMVAGTKFRGQ
-332 FEERIRNL
+332 FEERVRNL
-340 LQELENNPDIIIYID
+340 LQELESNPDVIIYID

-406 DRRFQKIMVAASTA
+406 DRRFQKIIVAQSTT
-420 EETLQILYRLRP
+420 EETLQILHRLRP
-432 VYEKHHNVQYTDE
+432 AYEKHHKVEYTDE
-445 ALEACVQLTQRYIS
+445 ALDACVRLTQRYVS

-473 SGARTHIFNIP
+473 SGARMHIFNIP
-484 ASTEIDNL
+484 ANMEIDNL

-502 KNMAISAQN
+502 KNLAIKSQN
-511 YEAAADL
+511 YETAADL
-518 RDELQQKGEQL
+518 RDELQMKTEQL
-529 ELLQKAWIDQHE
+529 EQLQRAWMEE
-541 QKDTRVTAETV
+541 QEQNHTIVTAETV
-552 AQVVSVM
+552 AQVVSIM
-559 TGIPTHR
+559 TGIPAHR
-566 IGEEE
+566 IGDEE
-571 NSRLRR
+571 NSRLRQ
-577 LEKKLQDEVIG
+577 LQKNLQGSVVG
-588 QDEAVRKVARA
+588 QDEAVQKVVRA

-628 YLAKRLALE
+628 YLTKRLAEE

-642 AALIRIDMSEYG
+642 TALIRIDMSEYG

-741 KDFGSGIG
+741 KDFGTGIG
-749 FQSTPTAEE
+749 FQNRATDED

-792 SRQDILRIT
+792 TREDIRRIAD
-801 NIELKP
+801 IELKP
-807 LLRRIRE
+807 LLRRIAE
-814 MGYTLELSEE
+814 MGYTLELSDT
-824 TIERI
+824 TIEQI
-829 ANEGYDVQYG
+829 ATEGYDVQYG

-847 QRIIEDPICEMLLAD
+847 QRIIEDPICEMLLA
-862 TGAGTED
+862 EH
-869 GLPGISE
+869 PEGIGK
-876 DKAIRL
+876 DKVIRL

>member
-1 MIIFGI
+1 
-7 AIFWHELCTRIYRYK
+7 
-22 KQTTSHTRPYPYETP
+22 
-37 QNPNIHTYMDN
+37 MDN
-48 NFSKDMVSLFHFSKE
+48 KFSNDMASVFNFSRE

-88 NATRM
+88 KATRL
-93 MHHVQPDLLSLKR
+93 MHQVQPDLLSLKR
-106 HLEKVAREH
+106 NLEKMARE
-115 KASAVPDKNNME
+115 KKVEMVPNKNSME
-127 LNHEATRLMRLSMLE
+127 LNREATRLMRLSVLE
-142 ARAQHSVE
+142 ARAQHAEE
-150 VDTEHLLRAMLK
+150 VDTEHLLKAMLK
-162 DNGSTIQK
+162 DQGSPIQQ
-170 LLKEHGLTRENL
+170 LLEEHGLTREKL
-182 YGEVQ
+182 YGETRS
-187 NGYSQSDDDDRE
+187 GYSQTDDDDDDQAE
-199 EAYGSDGEAS
+199 SNKGYEMSGGQESD
-209 GDEDESMSTV
+209 
-219 GADSSPI
+219 SPT
-226 LTKKRTKSGTPV
+226 LTKKKAHKSGTPV
-238 LDNFCTDLT
+238 LDNFCIDLT

-298 QRIVKR
+298 QRIIER
-304 KVSRQLWNKRVLT
+304 KVASQLWGKRILT
-317 LDMAAMVAGTKFRGQ
+317 LDMAGMVAGTKFRGQ
-332 FEERIRNL
+332 FEERVRNL
-340 LQELENNPDIIIYID
+340 LMELEANPDVIIYID

-406 DRRFQKIMVAASTA
+406 ERRFQKIIVAQSTA
-420 EETLQILYRLRP
+420 EETLQILHRLRP
-432 VYEKHHNVQYTDE
+432 AYEKHHKVKYTDE
-445 ALEACVQLTQRYIS
+445 ALEACVHLTQRYVS

-473 SGARTHIFNIP
+473 SGARMHIFNIP
-484 ASTEIDNL
+484 ANMEIDNL

-502 KNMAISAQN
+502 KNMAIKAQN
-511 YEAAADL
+511 YETAADL
-518 RDELQQKGEQL
+518 RDELQMKTEQL
-529 ELLQKAWIDQHE
+529 EQLQKAWVE
-541 QKDTRVTAETV
+541 QQEKNYTEVTAETV
-552 AQVVSVM
+552 AQVVSIM
-559 TGIPTHR
+559 TGIPAHR
-566 IGEEE
+566 IGDEE
-571 NSRLRR
+571 NSRLRQ
-577 LEKKLQDEVIG
+577 LEQNLKGSVVG
-588 QDEAVRKVARA
+588 QDDAVLKVTRA

-628 YLAKRLALE
+628 YLTKRLAME

-642 AALIRIDMSEYG
+642 ASLIRIDMSEYG

-741 KDFGSGIG
+741 KDFGTGIG
-749 FQSTPTAEE
+749 FQAMPTDED
-758 RKQQTRSIVEKALKK
+758 RKKQTRSIVEKALKK

-785 IIYFDQL
+785 IVFFDQL
-792 SRQDILRIT
+792 SQEDIRRIT
-801 NIELKP
+801 DIELRP
-807 LLRRIRE
+807 LLRRIKE
-814 MGYTLELSEE
+814 MGYTLELSED
-824 TIERI
+824 TIRKI
-829 ANEGYDVQYG
+829 ATEGYDVQYG

-847 QRIIEDPICEMLLAD
+847 QRIIEDPICEMLLSDKAD
-862 TGAGTED
+862 
-869 GLPGISE
+869 GISE
-876 DKAIRL
+876 DKVIRL

>member
-1 MIIFGI
+1 
-7 AIFWHELCTRIYRYK
+7 
-22 KQTTSHTRPYPYETP
+22 
-37 QNPNIHTYMDN
+37 MDN
-48 NFSKDMVSLFHFSKE
+48 KFSNDMASVFNFSKE

-80 GMLRQNVS
+80 GILRQNVS
-88 NATRM
+88 KATRM
-93 MHHVQPDLLSLKR
+93 MYKVQPDLLSLKR
-106 HLEKVAREH
+106 HLEKVARER
-115 KASAVPDKNNME
+115 KVATVPDRNSLE
-127 LNHEATRLMRLSMLE
+127 LNREATRLMRLSVLE
-142 ARAQHSVE
+142 ARAQHSEE

-162 DNGSTIQK
+162 DQGSPIQQ
-170 LLKEHGLTRENL
+170 LLEEHGLTRENV
-182 YGEVQ
+182 YGDVKD
-187 NGYSQSDDDDRE
+187 GYSHLD
-199 EAYGSDGEAS
+199 
-209 GDEDESMSTV
+209 DEDESEKSDGRFETS
-219 GADSSPI
+219 GSIDKDSST
-226 LTKKRTKSGTPV
+226 LTMKKSSKSGTPV

-247 EKARKGELDP
+247 AKARKGELDP

-272 ARRKK
+272 SRRKK

-298 QRIVKR
+298 QRIVER
-304 KVSRQLWNKRVLT
+304 KVARQLWGKRILT
-317 LDMAAMVAGTKFRGQ
+317 LDMASMVAGTKFRGQ
-332 FEERIRNL
+332 FEERVRNL
-340 LQELENNPDIIIYID
+340 LQELEANPDVIIYID

-406 DRRFQKIMVAASTA
+406 DRRFQKIIVAQSTA

-432 VYEKHHNVQYTDE
+432 AYEKHHKVQYTDE
-445 ALEACVQLTQRYIS
+445 ALDACVRLTQRYVS

-473 SGARTHIFNIP
+473 SGARMHIFNIP
-484 ASTEIDNL
+484 ANMEIDNL

-502 KNMAISAQN
+502 KNMAIKSQN

-518 RDELQQKGEQL
+518 RDELQMKSEQL
-529 ELLQKAWIDQHE
+529 EQLQRAWVEE
-541 QKDTRVTAETV
+541 QEQNHTLVTEDTV
-552 AQVVSVM
+552 AQVVSIM
-559 TGIPTHR
+559 TGIPAHR
-566 IGEEE
+566 IGDEE
-571 NSRLRR
+571 NTRLRQ
-577 LEKKLQDEVIG
+577 LHKNLHDCVVG
-588 QDEAVRKVARA
+588 QDEAVQKVARA

-628 YLAKRLALE
+628 YLTKRLAVE

-642 AALIRIDMSEYG
+642 ASLIRIDMSEYG

-723 DFRNTVIIMTS
+723 DFRNTIIIMTS

-741 KDFGSGIG
+741 KDFGTGIG
-749 FQSTPTAEE
+749 FQNRSTDED

-785 IIYFDQL
+785 IVYFDQL
-792 SRQDILRIT
+792 SREDIRRIAD
-801 NIELKP
+801 IELKP
-807 LLRRIRE
+807 LLRRIKE
-814 MGYTLELSEE
+814 MGYTLELSDK
-824 TIERI
+824 TIEQI
-829 ANEGYDVQYG
+829 ATEGYDVQYG

-847 QRIIEDPICEMLLAD
+847 QRIIEDPICEMLLA
-862 TGAGTED
+862 EH
-869 GLPGISE
+869 PEGIDE
-876 DKAIRL
+876 NRVIRL

>member
-1 MIIFGI
+1 MASVF
-7 AIFWHELCTRIYRYK
+7 
-22 KQTTSHTRPYPYETP
+22 
-37 QNPNIHTYMDN
+37 N
-48 NFSKDMVSLFHFSKE
+48 FSKE

-80 GMLRQNVS
+80 GILRQNVS
-88 NATRM
+88 KATRM
-93 MHHVQPDLLSLKR
+93 MYKVQPDLLSLKR
-106 HLEKVAREH
+106 HLEKVARER
-115 KASAVPDKNNME
+115 KVATVPDRNSLE
-127 LNHEATRLMRLSMLE
+127 LNREATRLMRLSVLE
-142 ARAQHSVE
+142 ARAQHSEE

-162 DNGSTIQK
+162 DQGSPIQQ
-170 LLKEHGLTRENL
+170 LLEEHGLTRENV
-182 YGEVQ
+182 YGDMKD
-187 NGYSQSDDDDRE
+187 GYSHLD
-199 EAYGSDGEAS
+199 
-209 GDEDESMSTV
+209 DEDESEKSDGRFETS
-219 GADSSPI
+219 GSIDKDSST
-226 LTKKRTKSGTPV
+226 LTMKKSSKSGTPV

-247 EKARKGELDP
+247 AKARKGELDP

-272 ARRKK
+272 SRRKK

-298 QRIVKR
+298 QRIVER
-304 KVSRQLWNKRVLT
+304 KVARQLWGKRILT
-317 LDMAAMVAGTKFRGQ
+317 LDMASMVAGTKFRGQ
-332 FEERIRNL
+332 FEERVRNL
-340 LQELENNPDIIIYID
+340 LQELEANPDVIIYID

-406 DRRFQKIMVAASTA
+406 DRRFQKIIVAQSTA

-432 VYEKHHNVQYTDE
+432 AYEKHHKVQYTDE
-445 ALEACVQLTQRYIS
+445 ALDACVRLTQRYVS

-473 SGARTHIFNIP
+473 SGARMHIFNIP
-484 ASTEIDNL
+484 ANMEIDNL

-502 KNMAISAQN
+502 KNMAIKSQN

-518 RDELQQKGEQL
+518 RDELQMKSEQL
-529 ELLQKAWIDQHE
+529 EQLQRAWVEE
-541 QKDTRVTAETV
+541 QEQNHTLVTEDTV
-552 AQVVSVM
+552 AQVVSIM
-559 TGIPTHR
+559 TGIPAHR
-566 IGEEE
+566 IGDEE
-571 NSRLRR
+571 NTRLRQ
-577 LEKKLQDEVIG
+577 LHKNLHDCVVG
-588 QDEAVRKVARA
+588 QDEAVQKVARA

-628 YLAKRLALE
+628 YLTKRLAVE

-642 AALIRIDMSEYG
+642 ASLIRIDMSEYG

-723 DFRNTVIIMTS
+723 DFRNTIIIMTS

-741 KDFGSGIG
+741 KDFGTGIG
-749 FQSTPTAEE
+749 FQNRSTDED

-785 IIYFDQL
+785 IVYFDQL
-792 SRQDILRIT
+792 SREDIRRIAD
-801 NIELKP
+801 IELKP
-807 LLRRIRE
+807 LLRRIKE
-814 MGYTLELSEE
+814 MGYTLELSDK
-824 TIERI
+824 TIEQI
-829 ANEGYDVQYG
+829 ATEGYDVQYG

-847 QRIIEDPICEMLLAD
+847 QRIIEDPICEMLLA
-862 TGAGTED
+862 EHSE
-869 GLPGISE
+869 GIDE
-876 DKAIRL
+876 NRVIRL

>member
-1 MIIFGI
+1 
-7 AIFWHELCTRIYRYK
+7 
-22 KQTTSHTRPYPYETP
+22 
-37 QNPNIHTYMDN
+37 MDN
-48 NFSKDMVSLFHFSKE
+48 KFTNDMASVFNFSKE

-80 GMLRQNVS
+80 GILRQNVS
-88 NATRM
+88 KATRM
-93 MHHVQPDLLSLKR
+93 MYKVQPDLLSLKR
-106 HLEKVAREH
+106 HLEKVARER
-115 KASAVPDKNNME
+115 KVATVPDRNSLE
-127 LNHEATRLMRLSMLE
+127 LNREATRLMRLSVLE
-142 ARAQHSVE
+142 ARAQHSEE

-162 DNGSTIQK
+162 DQGSPIQQ
-170 LLKEHGLTRENL
+170 LLEEHGLTRENV
-182 YGEVQ
+182 YGDVKD
-187 NGYSQSDDDDRE
+187 GYSHLD
-199 EAYGSDGEAS
+199 
-209 GDEDESMSTV
+209 DEDESEKSDGRFETT
-219 GADSSPI
+219 GSIDKDSST
-226 LTKKRTKSGTPV
+226 LTMKKSSKSGTPV

-247 EKARKGELDP
+247 AKARKGELDP

-272 ARRKK
+272 SRRKK

-298 QRIVKR
+298 QRIVER
-304 KVSRQLWNKRVLT
+304 KVARQLWGKRILT
-317 LDMAAMVAGTKFRGQ
+317 LDMASMVAGTKFRGQ
-332 FEERIRNL
+332 FEERVRNL
-340 LQELENNPDIIIYID
+340 LQELEANLDVIIYID

-406 DRRFQKIMVAASTA
+406 DRRFQKIIVAQSTA

-432 VYEKHHNVQYTDE
+432 AYEKHHKVQYTDE
-445 ALEACVQLTQRYIS
+445 ALDACVRLTQRYVS

-473 SGARTHIFNIP
+473 SGARMHIFNIP
-484 ASTEIDNL
+484 ANMEIDNL

-502 KNMAISAQN
+502 KNMAIKSQN

-518 RDELQQKGEQL
+518 RDELQMKSEQL
-529 ELLQKAWIDQHE
+529 EQLQRAWVEE
-541 QKDTRVTAETV
+541 QEQNHTLVTEDTV
-552 AQVVSVM
+552 AQVVSIM
-559 TGIPTHR
+559 TGIPAHR
-566 IGEEE
+566 IGDEE
-571 NSRLRR
+571 NTRLRQ
-577 LEKKLQDEVIG
+577 LHKNLHDCVVG
-588 QDEAVRKVARA
+588 QDEAVQKVARA

-628 YLAKRLALE
+628 YLTKRLAVE

-642 AALIRIDMSEYG
+642 ASLIRIDMSEYG

-723 DFRNTVIIMTS
+723 DFRNTIIIMTS

-741 KDFGSGIG
+741 KDFGTGIG
-749 FQSTPTAEE
+749 FQNRSTDED
-758 RKQQTRSIVEKALKK
+758 RKLQTRSIVEKALKK

-785 IIYFDQL
+785 IVYFDQL
-792 SRQDILRIT
+792 SREDIRRIAD
-801 NIELKP
+801 IELKP
-807 LLRRIRE
+807 LLRRIKE
-814 MGYTLELSEE
+814 MGYTLELSDK
-824 TIERI
+824 TIEQI
-829 ANEGYDVQYG
+829 ATEGYDVQYG

-847 QRIIEDPICEMLLAD
+847 QRIIEDPICEMLLA
-862 TGAGTED
+862 EH
-869 GLPGISE
+869 PEGIDE
-876 DKAIRL
+876 NRVIRL

>member
-1 MIIFGI
+1 MASVF
-7 AIFWHELCTRIYRYK
+7 
-22 KQTTSHTRPYPYETP
+22 
-37 QNPNIHTYMDN
+37 N
-48 NFSKDMVSLFHFSKE
+48 FSKE

-80 GMLRQNVS
+80 GILRQNVS
-88 NATRM
+88 KATRM
-93 MHHVQPDLLSLKR
+93 MYKVQPDLLSLKR
-106 HLEKVAREH
+106 HLEKVARER
-115 KASAVPDKNNME
+115 KVATVPDRNSLE
-127 LNHEATRLMRLSMLE
+127 LNREATRLMRLSVLE
-142 ARAQHSVE
+142 ARAQHSEE

-162 DNGSTIQK
+162 DQGSPIQQ
-170 LLKEHGLTRENL
+170 LLEEHGLTRENV
-182 YGEVQ
+182 YGDVKD
-187 NGYSQSDDDDRE
+187 GYSHLD
-199 EAYGSDGEAS
+199 
-209 GDEDESMSTV
+209 DEDESEKSDGRFETS
-219 GADSSPI
+219 GSIDKDSST
-226 LTKKRTKSGTPV
+226 LTMKKSSKSGTPV

-247 EKARKGELDP
+247 AKARKGELDP

-272 ARRKK
+272 SRRKK

-298 QRIVKR
+298 QRIVER
-304 KVSRQLWNKRVLT
+304 KVARQLWGKRILT
-317 LDMAAMVAGTKFRGQ
+317 LDMASMVAGTKFRGQ
-332 FEERIRNL
+332 FEERVRNL
-340 LQELENNPDIIIYID
+340 LQELEANPDVIIYID

-406 DRRFQKIMVAASTA
+406 DRRFQKIIVAQSTA

-432 VYEKHHNVQYTDE
+432 AYEKHHKVQYTDE
-445 ALEACVQLTQRYIS
+445 ALDACVRLTQRYVS

-473 SGARTHIFNIP
+473 SGARMHIFNIP
-484 ASTEIDNL
+484 ANMEIDNL

-502 KNMAISAQN
+502 KNMAIKSQN

-518 RDELQQKGEQL
+518 RDELQMKSEQL
-529 ELLQKAWIDQHE
+529 EQLQRAWVEE
-541 QKDTRVTAETV
+541 QEQNHTLVTEDTV
-552 AQVVSVM
+552 AQVVSIM
-559 TGIPTHR
+559 TGIPAHR
-566 IGEEE
+566 IGDEE
-571 NSRLRR
+571 NTRLRQ
-577 LEKKLQDEVIG
+577 LHKNLHDCVVG
-588 QDEAVRKVARA
+588 QDEAVQKVARA

-628 YLAKRLALE
+628 YLTKRLAVE

-642 AALIRIDMSEYG
+642 ASLIRIDMSEYG

-723 DFRNTVIIMTS
+723 DFRNTIIIMTS

-741 KDFGSGIG
+741 KDFGTGIG
-749 FQSTPTAEE
+749 FQNHSTDED

-785 IIYFDQL
+785 IVYFDQL
-792 SRQDILRIT
+792 SREDIRRIAD
-801 NIELKP
+801 IELKP
-807 LLRRIRE
+807 LLRRIKE
-814 MGYTLELSEE
+814 MGYTLELSDK
-824 TIERI
+824 TIEQI
-829 ANEGYDVQYG
+829 ATEGYDVQYG

-847 QRIIEDPICEMLLAD
+847 QRIIEDPICEMLLA
-862 TGAGTED
+862 EH
-869 GLPGISE
+869 PEGIDE
-876 DKAIRL
+876 NRVIRL

>member
-1 MIIFGI
+1 MMPTNI
-7 AIFWHELCTRIYRYK
+7 
-22 KQTTSHTRPYPYETP
+22 KQGSISHFYT
-37 QNPNIHTYMDN
+37 MDN
-48 NFSKDMVSLFHFSKE
+48 KFSNDMASVFNFSRE
-63 EAERTECDN
+63 EAERTKCDN

-93 MHHVQPDLLSLKR
+93 MHRVQPDLLSLKR
-106 HLEKVAREH
+106 HLEKMVGERKVEV
-115 KASAVPDKNNME
+115 VPDKNSME
-127 LNHEATRLMRLSMLE
+127 LNREATRLMRLSILE
-142 ARAQHSVE
+142 ARAQHAEE
-150 VDTEHLLRAMLK
+150 VDTEHLLKAMLK
-162 DNGSTIQK
+162 DQGSPIQK
-170 LLKEHGLTRENL
+170 VLQDHGLTRENVC
-182 YGEVQ
+182 GEIQ
-187 NGYSQSDDDDRE
+187 NGYSQTSDDDDVP
-199 EAYGSDGEAS
+199 AGGEYEMSNDDAS
-209 GDEDESMSTV
+209 GD
-219 GADSSPI
+219 SPT
-226 LTKKRTKSGTPV
+226 LTKKKTSKTGTPV

-257 VVGRE
+257 VVGRD

-272 ARRKK
+272 SRRKK

-298 QRIVKR
+298 QRIIER
-304 KVSRQLWNKRVLT
+304 KVARPLWGKRALT
-317 LDMAAMVAGTKFRGQ
+317 LDMAALVAGTKFRGQ
-332 FEERIRNL
+332 FEERVRNL
-340 LQELENNPDIIIYID
+340 LMELEKNPDIIIYID

-406 DRRFQKIMVAASTA
+406 DRRFQKIMVAPTTA
-420 EETLQILYRLRP
+420 EETLQILHRLKP
-432 VYEKHHNVQYTDE
+432 AYEKHHKVHYTDE

-459 DRSFPDKAIDAMDE
+459 DRAFPDKAIDAMDE
-473 SGARTHIFNIP
+473 SGARMHISNIP
-484 ASTEIDNL
+484 TSTEMDKL
-492 ETELR
+492 EEELR
-497 DIEER
+497 SIEER
-502 KNMAISAQN
+502 KNMAIKAQN

-518 RDELQQKGEQL
+518 RDELQMKSEQL
-529 ELLQKAWIDQHE
+529 EQLQQAWVE
-541 QKDTRVTAETV
+541 QQEQNRTEVTGETV
-552 AQVVSVM
+552 AQIVSIM
-559 TGIPTHR
+559 TGIPAHR
-566 IGEEE
+566 IGSEE
-571 NSRLRR
+571 NQRLRM
-577 LEKKLQDEVIG
+577 LDKNLQGNVIG
-588 QDEAVRKVARA
+588 QDDAVRKVVRA
-599 IQRSRVGLKD
+599 MQRSRVGLKD

-628 YLAKRLALE
+628 YLTKRLAVE

-642 AALIRIDMSEYG
+642 ASLIRIDMSEYG

-723 DFRNTVIIMTS
+723 DFRNTIIIMTS

-741 KDFGSGIG
+741 KDFGTGIG
-749 FQSTPTAEE
+749 FQSTPTDEE

-792 SRQDILRIT
+792 SRQDIERIAD
-801 NIELKP
+801 IELKP
-807 LLRRIRE
+807 LMRRISE
-814 MGYTLELSEE
+814 MGYTLEISES
-824 TIERI
+824 TKQQIV
-829 ANEGYDVQYG
+829 AEGYDVQYG

-847 QRIIEDPICEMLLAD
+847 QRIVEDPVCEMILEENIED
-862 TGAGTED
+862 
-869 GLPGISE
+869 
-876 DKAIRL
+876 KVIRI

>member
-1 MIIFGI
+1 
-7 AIFWHELCTRIYRYK
+7 
-22 KQTTSHTRPYPYETP
+22 
-37 QNPNIHTYMDN
+37 MDN
-48 NFSKDMVSLFHFSKE
+48 KFTNDMASVFNFSKE

-80 GMLRQNVS
+80 GILRQNVS
-88 NATRM
+88 KATRM
-93 MHHVQPDLLSLKR
+93 MYKVQPDLLSLKR
-106 HLEKVAREH
+106 HLEKVARER
-115 KASAVPDKNNME
+115 KVATVPDRNSLE
-127 LNHEATRLMRLSMLE
+127 LNREATRLMRLSVLE
-142 ARAQHSVE
+142 ARAQHSEE

-162 DNGSTIQK
+162 DQGSPIQQ
-170 LLKEHGLTRENL
+170 LLEEHGLTRENV
-182 YGEVQ
+182 YGDVKD
-187 NGYSQSDDDDRE
+187 GYSHLD
-199 EAYGSDGEAS
+199 
-209 GDEDESMSTV
+209 DEDESEKSDGRFETS
-219 GADSSPI
+219 GSIDKDSST
-226 LTKKRTKSGTPV
+226 LTMKKSSKSGTPV

-247 EKARKGELDP
+247 AKARKGELDP

-272 ARRKK
+272 SRRKK

-298 QRIVKR
+298 QRIVER
-304 KVSRQLWNKRVLT
+304 KVARQLWGKRILT
-317 LDMAAMVAGTKFRGQ
+317 LDMASMVAGTKFRGQ
-332 FEERIRNL
+332 FEERVRNL
-340 LQELENNPDIIIYID
+340 LQELEANPDVIIYID

-406 DRRFQKIMVAASTA
+406 DRRFQKIIVAQSTA

-432 VYEKHHNVQYTDE
+432 AYEKHHKVQYTDE
-445 ALEACVQLTQRYIS
+445 ALDACVRLTQRYVS

-473 SGARTHIFNIP
+473 SGARMHIFNIP
-484 ASTEIDNL
+484 ANMEIDNL

-502 KNMAISAQN
+502 KNMAIKSQN

-518 RDELQQKGEQL
+518 RDELQMKSEQL
-529 ELLQKAWIDQHE
+529 EQLQRAWVEE
-541 QKDTRVTAETV
+541 QEQNHTLVTEDTV
-552 AQVVSVM
+552 AQVVSIM
-559 TGIPTHR
+559 TGIPAHR
-566 IGEEE
+566 IGDEE
-571 NSRLRR
+571 NTRLRQ
-577 LEKKLQDEVIG
+577 LHKNLHDCVVG
-588 QDEAVRKVARA
+588 QDEAVQKVARA

-628 YLAKRLALE
+628 YLTKRLAVE

-642 AALIRIDMSEYG
+642 ASLIRIDMSEYG

-723 DFRNTVIIMTS
+723 DFRNTIIIMTS

-741 KDFGSGIG
+741 KDFGTGIG
-749 FQSTPTAEE
+749 FQNRSTDED
-758 RKQQTRSIVEKALKK
+758 RKQQTRSIVDKALKK

-785 IIYFDQL
+785 IVYFDQL
-792 SRQDILRIT
+792 SREDIRRIAD
-801 NIELKP
+801 IELKP
-807 LLRRIRE
+807 LLRRIKE
-814 MGYTLELSEE
+814 MGYTLELSDK
-824 TIERI
+824 TIEQI
-829 ANEGYDVQYG
+829 ATEGYDVQYG

-847 QRIIEDPICEMLLAD
+847 QRIIEDPICEMLLA
-862 TGAGTED
+862 EH
-869 GLPGISE
+869 PEGIDE
-876 DKAIRL
+876 NRVIRL

>member
-1 MIIFGI
+1 
-7 AIFWHELCTRIYRYK
+7 
-22 KQTTSHTRPYPYETP
+22 
-37 QNPNIHTYMDN
+37 MDN
-48 NFSKDMVSLFHFSKE
+48 KFSNDMASVFNFSRE

-88 NATRM
+88 KTTRL
-93 MHHVQPDLLSLKR
+93 MHQVQPDLLSLKR
-106 HLEKVAREH
+106 HLEKMVRE
-115 KASAVPDKNNME
+115 KKVGVVPDKNTLE
-127 LNHEATRLMRLSMLE
+127 LNRDATRLMRLSILE
-142 ARAQHSVE
+142 ARAQHSDE
-150 VDTEHLLRAMLK
+150 VDTEHLLKAMLK
-162 DNGSTIQK
+162 DQGSPIQQI
-170 LLKEHGLTRENL
+170 LEEHGLTRENL
-182 YGEVQ
+182 YGDVKS
-187 NGYSQSDDDDRE
+187 GYSHTD
-199 EAYGSDGEAS
+199 
-209 GDEDESMSTV
+209 DEDEKDGEDDGFEMS
-219 GADSSPI
+219 GPAENDSPT
-226 LTKKRTKSGTPV
+226 LTKKKTSKTGTPV

-257 VVGRE
+257 VVGRD

-272 ARRKK
+272 SRRKK

-298 QRIVKR
+298 QRIIER
-304 KVSRQLWNKRVLT
+304 KVARQLWGKRVLT
-317 LDMAAMVAGTKFRGQ
+317 LDMASLVAGTKFRGQ
-332 FEERIRNL
+332 FEERVRNL
-340 LQELENNPDIIIYID
+340 LMELEKNPDIIIYID

-406 DRRFQKIMVAASTA
+406 DRRFQKIMVAPTTA
-420 EETLQILYRLRP
+420 EETLQILHRLKP
-432 VYEKHHNVQYTDE
+432 AYEKHHKVHYTDE

-459 DRSFPDKAIDAMDE
+459 DRAFPDKAIDAMDE
-473 SGARTHIFNIP
+473 SGARMHISNIP
-484 ASTEIDNL
+484 TSTEMDKL
-492 ETELR
+492 EEELR
-497 DIEER
+497 SIEER
-502 KNMAISAQN
+502 KNMAIKAQN

-518 RDELQQKGEQL
+518 RDELQMKSEQL
-529 ELLQKAWIDQHE
+529 EQLQQAWVE
-541 QKDTRVTAETV
+541 QQEQNRTEVTGETV
-552 AQVVSVM
+552 AQIVSIM
-559 TGIPTHR
+559 TGIPAHR
-566 IGEEE
+566 IGSEE
-571 NSRLRR
+571 NQRLRM
-577 LEKKLQDEVIG
+577 LDKNLQGNVIG
-588 QDEAVRKVARA
+588 QDDAVRKVVRA

-628 YLAKRLALE
+628 YLTKRLAVE

-642 AALIRIDMSEYG
+642 ASLIRIDMSEYG

-723 DFRNTVIIMTS
+723 DFRNTIIIMTS

-741 KDFGSGIG
+741 KDFGTGIG
-749 FQSTPTAEE
+749 FQSTPTDEE

-792 SRQDILRIT
+792 SREDIQKIAD
-801 NIELKP
+801 IELKP
-807 LLRRIRE
+807 LLRRISE
-814 MGYTLELSEE
+814 MGYTLEISDS
-824 TIERI
+824 TKQQIV
-829 ANEGYDVQYG
+829 AEGYDVQYG

-847 QRIIEDPICEMLLAD
+847 QRIIEDPVCEMIL
-862 TGAGTED
+862 EER
-869 GLPGISE
+869 IE
-876 DKAIRL
+876 DKVIRI

>member
-1 MIIFGI
+1 MASVF
-7 AIFWHELCTRIYRYK
+7 
-22 KQTTSHTRPYPYETP
+22 
-37 QNPNIHTYMDN
+37 
-48 NFSKDMVSLFHFSKE
+48 NFSRE

-80 GMLRQNVS
+80 GILRQNVS

-93 MHHVQPDLLSLKR
+93 MHKVQPDLLSLKR
-106 HLEKVAREH
+106 HLEKVVLEKKVAV
-115 KASAVPDKNNME
+115 VPDRNSME
-127 LNHEATRLMRLSMLE
+127 LNRDATRLMRLSVLE
-142 ARAQHSVE
+142 ARAQHSEE
-150 VDTEHLLRAMLK
+150 VDTEHLLKAMLK
-162 DNGSTIQK
+162 DQGSPIQQ
-170 LLKEHGLTRENL
+170 LLEEHGLTRENL
-182 YGEVQ
+182 YGDVKS
-187 NGYSQSDDDDRE
+187 GYSQTDDE
-199 EAYGSDGEAS
+199 EESENGES
-209 GDEDESMSTV
+209 GFKTNDAINNDHPT
-219 GADSSPI
+219 
-226 LTKKRTKSGTPV
+226 LTKNKTAKSGTPV

-272 ARRKK
+272 SRRKK

-298 QRIVKR
+298 QRIIER
-304 KVSRQLWNKRVLT
+304 KVARQLWGKRVLT
-317 LDMAAMVAGTKFRGQ
+317 LDMAALVAGTKFRGQ
-332 FEERIRNL
+332 FEERVRNL
-340 LQELENNPDIIIYID
+340 LMELEKNPDIIIYID

-406 DRRFQKIMVAASTA
+406 DRRFQKIMVSPTTA
-420 EETLQILYRLRP
+420 EETLQILHRLKSA
-432 VYEKHHNVQYTDE
+432 YEKHHKVQYTDE

-459 DRSFPDKAIDAMDE
+459 DRAFPDKAIDAMDE
-473 SGARTHIFNIP
+473 SGARMHISNIP
-484 ASTEIDNL
+484 TSTEMDKL
-492 ETELR
+492 EEELR
-497 DIEER
+497 SIEER
-502 KNMAISAQN
+502 KNMAIKAQN

-518 RDELQQKGEQL
+518 RDELQVKSEQL
-529 ELLQKAWIDQHE
+529 ERLQQAWVE
-541 QKDTRVTAETV
+541 QQEQNRSEVTSETV
-552 AQVVSVM
+552 AQIVSIM
-559 TGIPTHR
+559 TGIPAHR
-566 IGEEE
+566 IGSEE
-571 NSRLRR
+571 NQRLRM
-577 LEKKLQDEVIG
+577 LDKNLQGNVIG
-588 QDEAVRKVARA
+588 QDEAVRKVVRA

-628 YLAKRLALE
+628 YLTKSLALE

-642 AALIRIDMSEYG
+642 ASLIRIDMSEYG

-723 DFRNTVIIMTS
+723 DFRNTIIIMTS
-734 NSGTRQI
+734 NTGTRQI
-741 KDFGSGIG
+741 KDFGTGIG
-749 FQSTPTAEE
+749 FQTAPSDEE
-758 RKQQTRSIVEKALKK
+758 RKQQTRAIVEKALKK

-792 SRQDILRIT
+792 SRQDIQKIAE
-801 NIELKP
+801 IELKP
-807 LLRRIRE
+807 LVRRISE
-814 MGYTLELSEE
+814 MGYTLEISEK
-824 TIERI
+824 TKDRI
-829 ANEGYDVQYG
+829 VAEGYDLQYG

-847 QRIIEDPICEMLLAD
+847 QRLIEDPICEMLLANQI
-862 TGAGTED
+862 ESQVIK
-869 GLPGISE
+869 L
-876 DKAIRL
+876 

>member
-1 MIIFGI
+1 
-7 AIFWHELCTRIYRYK
+7 
-22 KQTTSHTRPYPYETP
+22 
-37 QNPNIHTYMDN
+37 MDN
-48 NFSKDMVSLFHFSKE
+48 KFSNDMASVFNFSRE

-88 NATRM
+88 KATRL
-93 MHHVQPDLLSLKR
+93 MHQVQPDLLSLKR
-106 HLEKVAREH
+106 NLEKMARE
-115 KASAVPDKNNME
+115 KKVEMVPNKNSME
-127 LNHEATRLMRLSMLE
+127 LNREATRLMRLSVLE
-142 ARAQHSVE
+142 ARAQHAEE
-150 VDTEHLLRAMLK
+150 VDTEHLLKAMLK
-162 DNGSTIQK
+162 DQGSPIQQ
-170 LLKEHGLTRENL
+170 LLEEHGLTREKL
-182 YGEVQ
+182 YGETRS
-187 NGYSQSDDDDRE
+187 GYSQTDDDDDDQAE
-199 EAYGSDGEAS
+199 SNKGYEMSGGQESD
-209 GDEDESMSTV
+209 
-219 GADSSPI
+219 SPT
-226 LTKKRTKSGTPV
+226 LTKKKAHKSGTPV
-238 LDNFCTDLT
+238 LDNFCIDLT

-298 QRIVKR
+298 QRIIER
-304 KVSRQLWNKRVLT
+304 KVASQLWGKRILT
-317 LDMAAMVAGTKFRGQ
+317 LDMAGMVAGTKFRGQ
-332 FEERIRNL
+332 FEERVRNL
-340 LQELENNPDIIIYID
+340 LMELEANPDVIIYID

-406 DRRFQKIMVAASTA
+406 ERRFQKIIVAQSTA
-420 EETLQILYRLRP
+420 EETLQILHRLRP
-432 VYEKHHNVQYTDE
+432 AYEKHHKVKYTDE
-445 ALEACVQLTQRYIS
+445 ALEACVHLTQRYVS
-459 DRSFPDKAIDAMDE
+459 DRSFPDKAMDAMDE
-473 SGARTHIFNIP
+473 SGARMHIFNIP
-484 ASTEIDNL
+484 ANMEIDNL

-502 KNMAISAQN
+502 KNMAIKAQN
-511 YEAAADL
+511 YETAADL
-518 RDELQQKGEQL
+518 RDELQMKTEQL
-529 ELLQKAWIDQHE
+529 EQLQKAWVE
-541 QKDTRVTAETV
+541 QQEKNYTEVTAETV
-552 AQVVSVM
+552 AQVVSIM
-559 TGIPTHR
+559 TGIPAHR
-566 IGEEE
+566 IGDEE
-571 NSRLRR
+571 NSRLRQ
-577 LEKKLQDEVIG
+577 LEQNLKGSVVG
-588 QDEAVRKVARA
+588 QDDAVLKVTRA

-628 YLAKRLALE
+628 YLTKRLAME

-642 AALIRIDMSEYG
+642 ASLIRIDMSEYG

-741 KDFGSGIG
+741 KDFGTGIG
-749 FQSTPTAEE
+749 FQAMPTDED
-758 RKQQTRSIVEKALKK
+758 RKKQTRSIVEKALKK

-785 IIYFDQL
+785 IVFFDQL
-792 SRQDILRIT
+792 SQDDIRHIT
-801 NIELKP
+801 DIELRP
-807 LLRRIRE
+807 LLRRIKE
-814 MGYTLELSEE
+814 MGYTLELSED
-824 TIERI
+824 TIRKI
-829 ANEGYDVQYG
+829 ATEGYDVQYG

-847 QRIIEDPICEMLLAD
+847 QRIIEDPICEMLLSDKAD
-862 TGAGTED
+862 
-869 GLPGISE
+869 GISE
-876 DKAIRL
+876 DKVIRL

>member
-1 MIIFGI
+1 
-7 AIFWHELCTRIYRYK
+7 
-22 KQTTSHTRPYPYETP
+22 
-37 QNPNIHTYMDN
+37 MDN
-48 NFSKDMVSLFHFSKE
+48 KFSNDMASVFNFSKE

-80 GMLRQNVS
+80 GILRQNVS
-88 NATRM
+88 KATRM
-93 MHHVQPDLLSLKR
+93 MYKVQPDLLSLKR
-106 HLEKVAREH
+106 HLEKVARER
-115 KASAVPDKNNME
+115 KVATVPDRNSLE
-127 LNHEATRLMRLSMLE
+127 LNREATRLMRLSVLE
-142 ARAQHSVE
+142 ARAQHSEE

-162 DNGSTIQK
+162 DQGSPIQQ
-170 LLKEHGLTRENL
+170 LLEEHGLTRENV
-182 YGEVQ
+182 YGDVKD
-187 NGYSQSDDDDRE
+187 GYSHLD
-199 EAYGSDGEAS
+199 
-209 GDEDESMSTV
+209 DEDESEKSDGRFETS
-219 GADSSPI
+219 GSIDKDSST
-226 LTKKRTKSGTPV
+226 LTMKKSSKSGTPV

-247 EKARKGELDP
+247 AKARKGELDP

-272 ARRKK
+272 SRRKK

-298 QRIVKR
+298 QRIVER
-304 KVSRQLWNKRVLT
+304 KVARQLWGKRILT
-317 LDMAAMVAGTKFRGQ
+317 LDMASMVAGTKFRGQ
-332 FEERIRNL
+332 FEERVRNL
-340 LQELENNPDIIIYID
+340 LQELEANPDVIIYID

-406 DRRFQKIMVAASTA
+406 DRRFQKIIVAQSTA

-432 VYEKHHNVQYTDE
+432 AYEKHHKVQYTDE
-445 ALEACVQLTQRYIS
+445 ALDACVRLTQRYVS

-473 SGARTHIFNIP
+473 SGARMHIFNIP
-484 ASTEIDNL
+484 ANMEIDNL

-502 KNMAISAQN
+502 KNMAIKSQN

-518 RDELQQKGEQL
+518 RDELQMKSEQL
-529 ELLQKAWIDQHE
+529 EQLQRAWVEE
-541 QKDTRVTAETV
+541 QEQNHTLVTEDTV
-552 AQVVSVM
+552 AQVVSIM
-559 TGIPTHR
+559 TGIPAHR
-566 IGEEE
+566 IGDEE
-571 NSRLRR
+571 NTRLRQ
-577 LEKKLQDEVIG
+577 LHKNLHDCVVG
-588 QDEAVRKVARA
+588 QDEAVQKVARA

-628 YLAKRLALE
+628 YLTKRLAVE

-642 AALIRIDMSEYG
+642 ASLIRIDMSEYG

-723 DFRNTVIIMTS
+723 DFRNTIIIMTS

-741 KDFGSGIG
+741 KDFGTGIG
-749 FQSTPTAEE
+749 FQNRSTDED

-785 IIYFDQL
+785 IVYFDQL
-792 SRQDILRIT
+792 SREDIRRIAD
-801 NIELKP
+801 IELKP
-807 LLRRIRE
+807 LLRRIKE
-814 MGYTLELSEE
+814 MGYTLELSDK
-824 TIERI
+824 TIEQI
-829 ANEGYDVQYG
+829 AMEGYDVQYG

-847 QRIIEDPICEMLLAD
+847 QRIIEEPICEMLLA
-862 TGAGTED
+862 EH
-869 GLPGISE
+869 PEGIDENSV
-876 DKAIRL
+876 IRL

>member
-1 MIIFGI
+1 M
-7 AIFWHELCTRIYRYK
+7 L
-22 KQTTSHTRPYPYETP
+22 
-37 QNPNIHTYMDN
+37 MDN
-48 NFSKDMVSLFHFSKE
+48 KFSNDMASVFNYSRE

-88 NATRM
+88 KATRL
-93 MHHVQPDLLSLKR
+93 MHQVQPDLISLKR
-106 HLEKVAREH
+106 HLERMAHEKKVEV
-115 KASAVPDKNNME
+115 VPDKNSME
-127 LNHEATRLMRLSMLE
+127 LNRDATRLMRLSILE
-142 ARAQHSVE
+142 ARAQHSEE
-150 VDTEHLLRAMLK
+150 VDTEHLLKAMLK
-162 DNGSTIQK
+162 DQGSPIQQ
-170 LLKEHGLTRENL
+170 LLEEHGLTREKL
-182 YGEVQ
+182 YGETR
-187 NGYSQSDDDDRE
+187 NGYSQTDDDDDDQAE
-199 EAYGSDGEAS
+199 SNKGYEMSGGQESD
-209 GDEDESMSTV
+209 
-219 GADSSPI
+219 SPT
-226 LTKKRTKSGTPV
+226 LTKKKAHKSGTPV
-238 LDNFCTDLT
+238 LDNFCIDLT

-298 QRIVKR
+298 QRIVER
-304 KVSRQLWNKRVLT
+304 KVASQLWGKRILT
-317 LDMAAMVAGTKFRGQ
+317 LDMAGMVAGTKFRGQ
-332 FEERIRNL
+332 FEERVRNL
-340 LQELENNPDIIIYID
+340 LMELEANPDVIIYID

-406 DRRFQKIMVAASTA
+406 ERRFQKIIVAQSTA
-420 EETLQILYRLRP
+420 EETLQILHRLRP
-432 VYEKHHNVQYTDE
+432 AYEKHHKVKYTDE
-445 ALEACVQLTQRYIS
+445 ALEACVHLTQRYVS

-473 SGARTHIFNIP
+473 SGARMHIFNIP
-484 ASTEIDNL
+484 ANMEIDNL

-502 KNMAISAQN
+502 KNMAIKAQN
-511 YEAAADL
+511 YETAADL
-518 RDELQQKGEQL
+518 RDELQMKTEQL
-529 ELLQKAWIDQHE
+529 EQLQKAWVE
-541 QKDTRVTAETV
+541 QQEKNYTEVTSETV
-552 AQVVSVM
+552 AQVVSIM
-559 TGIPTHR
+559 TGIPAHR
-566 IGEEE
+566 IGDEE
-571 NSRLRR
+571 NSRLRQ
-577 LEKKLQDEVIG
+577 LEQNLKGSVVG
-588 QDEAVRKVARA
+588 QDDAVLKVTRA

-628 YLAKRLALE
+628 YLTKRLAME

-642 AALIRIDMSEYG
+642 ASLIRIDMSEYG

-741 KDFGSGIG
+741 KDFGTGIG
-749 FQSTPTAEE
+749 FQAMPTDED
-758 RKQQTRSIVEKALKK
+758 RKKQTRSIVEKALKK

-785 IIYFDQL
+785 IVFFDQL
-792 SRQDILRIT
+792 SQDDIRRIT
-801 NIELKP
+801 DIELRP
-807 LLRRIRE
+807 LLRRIKE
-814 MGYTLELSEE
+814 MGYTLELSED
-824 TIERI
+824 TINKI
-829 ANEGYDVQYG
+829 ATEGYDVQYG

-847 QRIIEDPICEMLLAD
+847 QRIIEDPICEMLLSDKAD
-862 TGAGTED
+862 
-869 GLPGISE
+869 GISE
-876 DKAIRL
+876 DKVIRL

>member
-1 MIIFGI
+1 MASVF
-7 AIFWHELCTRIYRYK
+7 
-22 KQTTSHTRPYPYETP
+22 
-37 QNPNIHTYMDN
+37 
-48 NFSKDMVSLFHFSKE
+48 NFSRE

-80 GMLRQNVS
+80 GILRQNVS

-93 MHHVQPDLLSLKR
+93 MHKVQPDLLSLKR
-106 HLEKVAREH
+106 HLEKVVLEKKVAV
-115 KASAVPDKNNME
+115 VPDRNSME
-127 LNHEATRLMRLSMLE
+127 LNRDATRLMRLSVLE
-142 ARAQHSVE
+142 ARAQHSEE
-150 VDTEHLLRAMLK
+150 VDTEHLLKAMLK
-162 DNGSTIQK
+162 DQGSPIQQ
-170 LLKEHGLTRENL
+170 LLEEHGLTRENL
-182 YGEVQ
+182 YGDVKS
-187 NGYSQSDDDDRE
+187 GYSQTDDE
-199 EAYGSDGEAS
+199 EESENGES
-209 GDEDESMSTV
+209 GFKTNDAINNDHPT
-219 GADSSPI
+219 
-226 LTKKRTKSGTPV
+226 LTKNKTAKSGTPV

-272 ARRKK
+272 SRRKK

-298 QRIVKR
+298 QRIIER
-304 KVSRQLWNKRVLT
+304 KVARQLWGKRVLT
-317 LDMAAMVAGTKFRGQ
+317 LDMAALVAGTKFRGQ

-340 LQELENNPDIIIYID
+340 LMELEKNPDIIIYID

-406 DRRFQKIMVAASTA
+406 DRRFQKIMVSPTTA
-420 EETLQILYRLRP
+420 EETLQILHRLKSA
-432 VYEKHHNVQYTDE
+432 YEKHHKVQYTDE

-459 DRSFPDKAIDAMDE
+459 DRAFPDKAIDAMDE
-473 SGARTHIFNIP
+473 SGARMHISNIP
-484 ASTEIDNL
+484 TSTEMDKL
-492 ETELR
+492 EEELR
-497 DIEER
+497 SIEER
-502 KNMAISAQN
+502 KNMAIKAQN

-518 RDELQQKGEQL
+518 RDELQMKSEQL
-529 ELLQKAWIDQHE
+529 ERLQQAWVE
-541 QKDTRVTAETV
+541 QQEQNRSEVTSETV
-552 AQVVSVM
+552 AQIVSIM
-559 TGIPTHR
+559 TGIPAHR
-566 IGEEE
+566 IGSEE
-571 NSRLRR
+571 NQRLRM
-577 LEKKLQDEVIG
+577 LDKNLQGNVIG
-588 QDEAVRKVARA
+588 QDEAVRKVVRA

-628 YLAKRLALE
+628 YLTKRLALE

-642 AALIRIDMSEYG
+642 ASLIRIDMSEYG

-723 DFRNTVIIMTS
+723 DFRNTIIIMTS

-741 KDFGSGIG
+741 KDFGTGIG
-749 FQSTPTAEE
+749 FQTAPSDEE
-758 RKQQTRSIVEKALKK
+758 RKQQTRAIVEKALKK

-792 SRQDILRIT
+792 SRQDIQKIAE
-801 NIELKP
+801 IELKP
-807 LLRRIRE
+807 LVRRISE
-814 MGYTLELSEE
+814 MGYTLEISEK
-824 TIERI
+824 TKDRI
-829 ANEGYDVQYG
+829 VAEGYDLQYG

-847 QRIIEDPICEMLLAD
+847 QRLIEDPICEMLLANQIE
-862 TGAGTED
+862 GQVIK
-869 GLPGISE
+869 L
-876 DKAIRL
+876 

>member
-1 MIIFGI
+1 
-7 AIFWHELCTRIYRYK
+7 
-22 KQTTSHTRPYPYETP
+22 
-37 QNPNIHTYMDN
+37 MDN
-48 NFSKDMVSLFHFSKE
+48 KFSNDMASVFNFSRE

-88 NATRM
+88 KTTRL
-93 MHHVQPDLLSLKR
+93 MHQVQPDLLSLKR
-106 HLEKVAREH
+106 HLEKMVRE
-115 KASAVPDKNNME
+115 KKVGMVPDKNAME
-127 LNHEATRLMRLSMLE
+127 LNRDATRLMRLSILE
-142 ARAQHSVE
+142 ARAQHSDE
-150 VDTEHLLRAMLK
+150 VDTEHLLKAMLK
-162 DNGSTIQK
+162 DQGSPIQQI
-170 LLKEHGLTRENL
+170 LEEHGLTRENL
-182 YGEVQ
+182 YGDVKS
-187 NGYSQSDDDDRE
+187 GYSHTD
-199 EAYGSDGEAS
+199 
-209 GDEDESMSTV
+209 DEDEKDGEDDGFEMSGPTEN
-219 GADSSPI
+219 DSPT
-226 LTKKRTKSGTPV
+226 LTKKKTSKTGTPV

-257 VVGRE
+257 VVGRD

-272 ARRKK
+272 SRRKK

-298 QRIVKR
+298 QRIIER
-304 KVSRQLWNKRVLT
+304 KVARQLWGKRVLT
-317 LDMAAMVAGTKFRGQ
+317 LDMAALVAGTKFRGQ
-332 FEERIRNL
+332 FEERVRNL
-340 LQELENNPDIIIYID
+340 LMELEKNPDIIIYID

-406 DRRFQKIMVAASTA
+406 DRRFQKIMVAPTTA
-420 EETLQILYRLRP
+420 EETLQILHRLKP
-432 VYEKHHNVQYTDE
+432 AYEKHHKVHYTDE

-459 DRSFPDKAIDAMDE
+459 DRAFPDKAIDAMDE
-473 SGARTHIFNIP
+473 SGARMHISNIP
-484 ASTEIDNL
+484 TSTEMDKL
-492 ETELR
+492 EEELR
-497 DIEER
+497 SIEER
-502 KNMAISAQN
+502 KNMAIKAQN

-518 RDELQQKGEQL
+518 RDELQMKSEQL
-529 ELLQKAWIDQHE
+529 EQLQQAWVE
-541 QKDTRVTAETV
+541 QQEQNRTEVTGETV
-552 AQVVSVM
+552 AQIVSIM
-559 TGIPTHR
+559 TGIPAHR
-566 IGEEE
+566 IGSEE
-571 NSRLRR
+571 NQRLRM
-577 LEKKLQDEVIG
+577 LDKNLQGNVIG
-588 QDEAVRKVARA
+588 QDDAVRKVVRA

-628 YLAKRLALE
+628 YLTKRLAVE

-642 AALIRIDMSEYG
+642 ASLIRIDMSEYG

-723 DFRNTVIIMTS
+723 DFRNTIIIMTS

-741 KDFGSGIG
+741 KDFGTGIG
-749 FQSTPTAEE
+749 FQSTPTDEE

-792 SRQDILRIT
+792 SREDIQKIAD
-801 NIELKP
+801 IELKP
-807 LLRRIRE
+807 LLRRISE
-814 MGYTLELSEE
+814 MGYTLEISDS
-824 TIERI
+824 TKQQIV
-829 ANEGYDVQYG
+829 AEGYDVQYG

-847 QRIIEDPICEMLLAD
+847 QRIIEDPVCEMIL
-862 TGAGTED
+862 EER
-869 GLPGISE
+869 IE
-876 DKAIRL
+876 DKVIRI

>member
-1 MIIFGI
+1 
-7 AIFWHELCTRIYRYK
+7 
-22 KQTTSHTRPYPYETP
+22 
-37 QNPNIHTYMDN
+37 MDN
-48 NFSKDMVSLFHFSKE
+48 KFSNDMASVFNFSKE

-80 GMLRQNVS
+80 GILRQNVS
-88 NATRM
+88 KATRM
-93 MHHVQPDLLSLKR
+93 MYKVQPDLLSLKR
-106 HLEKVAREH
+106 HLEKVARER
-115 KASAVPDKNNME
+115 KVATVPDRNSLE
-127 LNHEATRLMRLSMLE
+127 LNREATRLMRLSVLE
-142 ARAQHSVE
+142 ARAQHSEE

-162 DNGSTIQK
+162 DQGSPIQQ
-170 LLKEHGLTRENL
+170 LLEEHGLTRENV
-182 YGEVQ
+182 YGDVKD
-187 NGYSQSDDDDRE
+187 GYSHLD
-199 EAYGSDGEAS
+199 
-209 GDEDESMSTV
+209 DEDESEKSDGRFETS
-219 GADSSPI
+219 GSIDKDSST
-226 LTKKRTKSGTPV
+226 LTMKKSSKSGTPV

-247 EKARKGELDP
+247 AKARKGELDP

-272 ARRKK
+272 SRRKK

-298 QRIVKR
+298 QRIVER
-304 KVSRQLWNKRVLT
+304 KVARQLWGKRILT
-317 LDMAAMVAGTKFRGQ
+317 LDMASMVAGTKFRGQ
-332 FEERIRNL
+332 FEERVRNL
-340 LQELENNPDIIIYID
+340 LQELEANPDVIIYID

-406 DRRFQKIMVAASTA
+406 DRRFQKIIVAQSTA

-432 VYEKHHNVQYTDE
+432 AYEKHHKVQYTDE
-445 ALEACVQLTQRYIS
+445 ALDACVRLTQRYVS

-473 SGARTHIFNIP
+473 SGARMHIFNIP
-484 ASTEIDNL
+484 ANMEIDNL

-502 KNMAISAQN
+502 KNMAIKSQN

-518 RDELQQKGEQL
+518 RDELQMKSEQL
-529 ELLQKAWIDQHE
+529 EQLQRAWIEE
-541 QKDTRVTAETV
+541 QEQNHTLVTEDTV
-552 AQVVSVM
+552 AQVVSIM
-559 TGIPTHR
+559 TGIPAHR
-566 IGEEE
+566 IGDEE
-571 NSRLRR
+571 NTRLRQ
-577 LEKKLQDEVIG
+577 LHKNLHDCVVG
-588 QDEAVRKVARA
+588 QDEAVQKVARA

-628 YLAKRLALE
+628 YLTKRLAVE

-642 AALIRIDMSEYG
+642 ASLIRIDMSEYG

-723 DFRNTVIIMTS
+723 DFRNTIIIMTS

-741 KDFGSGIG
+741 KDFGTGIG
-749 FQSTPTAEE
+749 FQNRSTDED

-785 IIYFDQL
+785 IVYFDQL
-792 SRQDILRIT
+792 SREDIRRIAD
-801 NIELKP
+801 IELKP
-807 LLRRIRE
+807 LLRRIKE
-814 MGYTLELSEE
+814 MGYTLELSDK
-824 TIERI
+824 TIEQI
-829 ANEGYDVQYG
+829 ATEGYDVQYG

-847 QRIIEDPICEMLLAD
+847 QRIIEDPICEMLLA
-862 TGAGTED
+862 EHSE
-869 GLPGISE
+869 GIDE
-876 DKAIRL
+876 NRVIRL

>member
-1 MIIFGI
+1 
-7 AIFWHELCTRIYRYK
+7 
-22 KQTTSHTRPYPYETP
+22 
-37 QNPNIHTYMDN
+37 MDN
-48 NFSKDMVSLFHFSKE
+48 KFSNDMASVFNFSRE

-88 NATRM
+88 KATRL
-93 MHHVQPDLLSLKR
+93 MHQVQPDLLSLKR
-106 HLEKVAREH
+106 NLEKMARE
-115 KASAVPDKNNME
+115 KKVEMVPNKNSME
-127 LNHEATRLMRLSMLE
+127 LNREATRLMRLSVLE
-142 ARAQHSVE
+142 ARAQHAEE
-150 VDTEHLLRAMLK
+150 VDTEHLLKAMLK
-162 DNGSTIQK
+162 DHGSPIQQ
-170 LLKEHGLTRENL
+170 LLEEHGLTREKL
-182 YGEVQ
+182 YGETRS
-187 NGYSQSDDDDRE
+187 GYSQTDDDDDDQAE
-199 EAYGSDGEAS
+199 SNKGYEMSGGQESD
-209 GDEDESMSTV
+209 
-219 GADSSPI
+219 SPT
-226 LTKKRTKSGTPV
+226 LTKKKAHKSGTPV
-238 LDNFCTDLT
+238 LDNFCIDLT

-298 QRIVKR
+298 QRIIER
-304 KVSRQLWNKRVLT
+304 KVASQLWGKRILT
-317 LDMAAMVAGTKFRGQ
+317 LDMAGMVAGTKFRGQ
-332 FEERIRNL
+332 FEERVRNL
-340 LQELENNPDIIIYID
+340 LMELESNPDVIIYID

-406 DRRFQKIMVAASTA
+406 ERRFQKIIVAQSTA
-420 EETLQILYRLRP
+420 EETLQILHRLRP
-432 VYEKHHNVQYTDE
+432 AYEKHHKVKYTDE
-445 ALEACVQLTQRYIS
+445 ALEACVHLTQRYVS

-473 SGARTHIFNIP
+473 SGARMHIFNIP
-484 ASTEIDNL
+484 ANMEIDNL

-502 KNMAISAQN
+502 KNMAIKAQN
-511 YEAAADL
+511 YETAADL
-518 RDELQQKGEQL
+518 RDELQMKTEQL
-529 ELLQKAWIDQHE
+529 EQLQKAWVE
-541 QKDTRVTAETV
+541 QQEKNYTEVTAETV
-552 AQVVSVM
+552 AQVVSIM
-559 TGIPTHR
+559 TGIPAHR
-566 IGEEE
+566 IGDEE
-571 NSRLRR
+571 NSRLRQ
-577 LEKKLQDEVIG
+577 LEQNLKGSVVG
-588 QDEAVRKVARA
+588 QDDAVLKVTRA

-628 YLAKRLALE
+628 YLTKRLAME

-642 AALIRIDMSEYG
+642 ASLIRIDMSEYG

-741 KDFGSGIG
+741 KDFGTGIG
-749 FQSTPTAEE
+749 FQAMPTDED
-758 RKQQTRSIVEKALKK
+758 RKKQTRSIVEKALKK

-785 IIYFDQL
+785 IVFFDQL
-792 SRQDILRIT
+792 SQEDIRRIT
-801 NIELKP
+801 DIELRP
-807 LLRRIRE
+807 LLRRIKE
-814 MGYTLELSEE
+814 MGYTLELSED
-824 TIERI
+824 TIRKI
-829 ANEGYDVQYG
+829 ATEGYDVQYG

-847 QRIIEDPICEMLLAD
+847 QRIIEDPICEMLLSDKAD
-862 TGAGTED
+862 
-869 GLPGISE
+869 GISE
-876 DKAIRL
+876 DKVIRL

>member
-1 MIIFGI
+1 
-7 AIFWHELCTRIYRYK
+7 
-22 KQTTSHTRPYPYETP
+22 
-37 QNPNIHTYMDN
+37 MDN
-48 NFSKDMVSLFHFSKE
+48 KFSNDMASVFNFSKE

-80 GMLRQNVS
+80 GILRQNVS
-88 NATRM
+88 KATRM
-93 MHHVQPDLLSLKR
+93 MYKVQPDLLSLKR
-106 HLEKVAREH
+106 HLEKVARER
-115 KASAVPDKNNME
+115 KVATVPDRNSLE
-127 LNHEATRLMRLSMLE
+127 LNREATRLMRLSVLE
-142 ARAQHSVE
+142 ARAQHSEE

-162 DNGSTIQK
+162 DQGSPIQQ
-170 LLKEHGLTRENL
+170 LLEEHGLTRENV
-182 YGEVQ
+182 YGDVKD
-187 NGYSQSDDDDRE
+187 GYSHLD
-199 EAYGSDGEAS
+199 
-209 GDEDESMSTV
+209 DEDESEKSDGRFETS
-219 GADSSPI
+219 GSIDKDSST
-226 LTKKRTKSGTPV
+226 LTMKKSSKSGTPV

-247 EKARKGELDP
+247 AKACKGELDP

-272 ARRKK
+272 SRRKK

-298 QRIVKR
+298 QRIVER
-304 KVSRQLWNKRVLT
+304 KVARQLWGKRILA
-317 LDMAAMVAGTKFRGQ
+317 LDMASMVAGTKFRGQ
-332 FEERIRNL
+332 FEERVRNL
-340 LQELENNPDIIIYID
+340 LQELEANPDVIIYID

-406 DRRFQKIMVAASTA
+406 DRRFQKIIVAQSTA
-420 EETLQILYRLRP
+420 EETLQILYRLRSA
-432 VYEKHHNVQYTDE
+432 YEKHHKVQYTDE
-445 ALEACVQLTQRYIS
+445 ALDACVRLTQRYVS

-473 SGARTHIFNIP
+473 SGARMHIFNIP
-484 ASTEIDNL
+484 ANMEIDNL

-502 KNMAISAQN
+502 KNMAIKSQN

-518 RDELQQKGEQL
+518 RDELQMKSEQL
-529 ELLQKAWIDQHE
+529 EQLQRAWVEE
-541 QKDTRVTAETV
+541 QEQNHTLVTEDTV
-552 AQVVSVM
+552 AQVVSIM
-559 TGIPTHR
+559 TGIPAHR
-566 IGEEE
+566 IGDEE
-571 NSRLRR
+571 NTRLRQ
-577 LEKKLQDEVIG
+577 LHKNLHDCVVG
-588 QDEAVRKVARA
+588 QDEAVQKVARA

-628 YLAKRLALE
+628 YLTKRLAVE

-642 AALIRIDMSEYG
+642 ASLIRIDMSEYG

-723 DFRNTVIIMTS
+723 DFRNTIIIMTS

-741 KDFGSGIG
+741 KDFGTGIG
-749 FQSTPTAEE
+749 FQNRSTDED

-785 IIYFDQL
+785 IVYFDQL
-792 SRQDILRIT
+792 SREDIRRIAD
-801 NIELKP
+801 IELKP
-807 LLRRIRE
+807 LLRRIKE
-814 MGYTLELSEE
+814 MGYTLELSDK
-824 TIERI
+824 TIEQI
-829 ANEGYDVQYG
+829 ATEGYDVQYG

-847 QRIIEDPICEMLLAD
+847 QRIIEDPICEMLLA
-862 TGAGTED
+862 EHSE
-869 GLPGISE
+869 GIDE
-876 DKAIRL
+876 NRVIRL